1 MRTCIALVIILLFA
15 PLANAAPPPGDPE
28 VSNEICSSWAN
39 GNGICDDYDS
49 SLDSTLSDE
58 WIEGHVAISMEGASA
73 MEMSIEL
80 AIHELPRE
88 ELGLL
93 DLDLQGDSDPSDGI
107 PADFIRNYRDYSR
120 NGSSVED
127 RLIQKIEDIIQRI
140 VDENFPNAT
149 SGPVQTIPGIN
160 FFGRDPSSCTFN
172 PNIDSVDEENGLE
185 NDPFSPPICVQSV
198 LTLDVSPTNI
208 GINPETGDID
218 RVMQGLIAMGGEV
231 TTNFTTI
238 ATSGHYIEYVMVP
251 PSYSRI
257 MHVDEPA
264 SIFSVEQGQ
273 TKILGAR
280 VALDNLNSPH
290 DHSPVIS
297 DLVAVLGSG
306 DITSDWEINAGS
318 SLSLDLSINLENS
331 MDSHVDM
338 EIRIHH
344 LSTETLEE
352 WGLDLETQTISL
364 DSVTSD
370 GIRMF
375 DSEMDVDADQMLSSL
390 PIDSLSETFSQFLGG
405 ELVFQTPSFSTSNNT
420 GGIMF
425 QHRQGETCGEE
436 LSYRYCLGPVGAM
449 SSTYPITVQSTT
461 ISSEIQ
467 ISNIFDQLLQNT
479 DGDLSTMDFSQI
491 YDEDIATIM
500 SFLSLEFEVNSD
512 FLQDLIPIDF
522 PSTDISVTIHLPE
535 WLDSSGKTP
544 DVLVFTSNNRD
555 TKTTSIEIEGS
566 RPFDWRHSICRISDP
581 CEEDSIDLVCA
592 PTQKTC
598 ISFLVEMDVSKV
610 SVHELSGS
618 VSIEFT
624 STVILEIYRLGLD
637 MEIEGVKMS
646 PIPSDAIRRILV
658 MGDRMEGGLLAD
670 SEIESTIDFGAGDP
684 IDFEVSNEGL
694 MKLSDYLTES
704 YEEMMNEFGN
714 INLDSQDLGL
724 DGFSLSADFS
734 SLPFQADFG
743 EVTLGEDP
751 IIGDEEPIRLATR
764 IDDAELTFSLR
775 QDEIIVGV
783 NPRSLAM
790 IPTIAISS
798 ILPSPLLTES
808 GLLLDG
814 SNIKQRVTPLM
825 EDTNFGTI
833 KSSALIEILLPE
845 SIRITSLESEK
856 GLAQISDSG
865 DRQVLTY
872 TMPTC
877 LSAATWYE
885 CSRSNSDIVT
895 YSVEISWPFIIGELA
910 PYIFFIIVSLVVLVS
925 RKRRKNR
932 EKKQAQIISSN
943 EEKNAKME
951 KIMDIEF
958 GRLPENTTLVDE
970 TFYNQNDSE
979 DSKITDY

>member
-15 PLANAAPPPGDPE
+15 PLANAAPPPGDSE

-39 GNGICDDYDS
+39 GNGICDDYSS
-49 SLDSTLSDE
+49 SLDSTLIDE
-58 WIEGHVAISMEGASA
+58 WIEGHVAISMEGASEI
-73 MEMSIEL
+73 EMSIEL
-80 AIHELPRE
+80 AVHELSRE

-107 PADFIRNYRDYSR
+107 PADFIRNYRDYSQ
-120 NGSSVED
+120 NGLSVED
-127 RLIQKIEDIIQRI
+127 RLIQKIEDVIQQI

-149 SGPVQTIPGIN
+149 SGPIQTISGIN
-160 FFGRDPSSCTFN
+160 FFGREPSSCTFN
-172 PNIDSVDEENGLE
+172 PNIDSIDEENGLE
-185 NDPFSPPICVQSV
+185 NDPFNPPICVHSV
-198 LTLDVSPTNI
+198 LTLDVIPTNI
-208 GINPETGDID
+208 GMNSETGDID

-238 ATSGHYIEYVMVP
+238 APSGHYIEYVMVP
-251 PSYSRI
+251 PSYSSI
-257 MHVDEPA
+257 IHVDEPA
-264 SIFSVEQGQ
+264 SVFSAEQGQ
-273 TKILGAR
+273 AQILGAR
-280 VALDNLNSPH
+280 IALDNLNSPH
-290 DHSPVIS
+290 DYSPIIS

-306 DITSDWEINAGS
+306 DITPDWEINAGS
-318 SLSLDLSINLENS
+318 SLSLDLSINLENPL
-331 MDSHVDM
+331 DSHVDM
-338 EIRIHH
+338 EIGIHH
-344 LSTETLEE
+344 LSTETLED

-390 PIDSLSETFSQFLGG
+390 PIDLLSETFSQFLGA
-405 ELVFQTPSFSTSNNT
+405 EIVFQTPSFSTSNNT

-425 QHRQGETCGEE
+425 QHRQVETCGEE
-436 LSYRYCLGPVGAM
+436 LSYRYCLGPVGTM

-479 DGDLSTMDFSQI
+479 DGDLSTIDFSQI
-491 YDEDIATIM
+491 SDEDIATIM
-500 SFLSLEFEVNSD
+500 SFLSLEFEVDSD
-512 FLQDLIPIDF
+512 FFQDLIPIDF

-544 DVLVFTSNNRD
+544 DVLVFTSNHGD
-555 TKTTSIEIEGS
+555 TKTKSIEIEGS

-624 STVILEIYRLGLD
+624 STIILEIYRLGLD

-670 SEIESTIDFGAGDP
+670 SEIESAIDFGVGDP
-684 IDFEVSNEGL
+684 VDFEVSNEGL

-704 YEEMMNEFGN
+704 YEEMMNEFGS
-714 INLDSQDLGL
+714 INLGSQD
-724 DGFSLSADFS
+724 FALSADFS

-743 EVTLGEDP
+743 EVSLGDDP
-751 IIGDEEPIRLATR
+751 FIGDEEPIRLATR

-775 QDEIIVGV
+775 QDEIIVGA

-790 IPTIAISS
+790 MPTMAITS

-814 SNIKQRVTPLM
+814 SNIRQRVTPLM
-825 EDTNFGTI
+825 EHTNFGTI
-833 KSSALIEILLPE
+833 KSSAFIEILLPE

-856 GLAQISDSG
+856 GLAEISDSG
-865 DRQVLTY
+865 DRQLLTY
-872 TMPTC
+872 IMPTC
-877 LSAATWYE
+877 LSAVTWYE
-885 CSRSNSDIVT
+885 CSSSNSDIVT
-895 YSVEISWPFIIGELA
+895 FSVELSWAFIIGELA
-910 PYIFFIIVSLVVLVS
+910 PYIFFIIISLGILVS

-943 EEKNAKME
+943 EEKSAEME
-951 KIMDIEF
+951 KIMEIEF
-958 GRLPENTTLVDE
+958 GRLPEKTTLVDE
-970 TFYNQNDSE
+970 TFFDQTDSE
-979 DSKITDY
+979 DP

>member
-15 PLANAAPPPGDPE
+15 PLANAAPPPGDSE

-39 GNGICDDYDS
+39 GNGICDDYSS
-49 SLDSTLSDE
+49 SLDSTLIDE
-58 WIEGHVAISMEGASA
+58 WIEGHVAISMEGASEI
-73 MEMSIEL
+73 EMSIEL
-80 AIHELPRE
+80 AVHELSRE

-107 PADFIRNYRDYSR
+107 PADFIRNYRDYSQ
-120 NGSSVED
+120 NGLSVED
-127 RLIQKIEDIIQRI
+127 RLIQKIEDVIQQI

-149 SGPVQTIPGIN
+149 SGPIQTISGIN
-160 FFGRDPSSCTFN
+160 FFGREPSSCTFN
-172 PNIDSVDEENGLE
+172 PNIDSIDEENGLE
-185 NDPFSPPICVQSV
+185 NDPFNPPICVHSV
-198 LTLDVSPTNI
+198 LTLDVIPTNI
-208 GINPETGDID
+208 GMNSETGDID

-238 ATSGHYIEYVMVP
+238 APSGHYIEYVMVP
-251 PSYSRI
+251 PSYSSI
-257 MHVDEPA
+257 IHVDEPA
-264 SIFSVEQGQ
+264 SVFSAEQGQ
-273 TKILGAR
+273 AQILGAR
-280 VALDNLNSPH
+280 IALDNLNSPH
-290 DHSPVIS
+290 DYSPIIS

-306 DITSDWEINAGS
+306 DITPDWEINAGS
-318 SLSLDLSINLENS
+318 SLSLDLSINLENPL
-331 MDSHVDM
+331 DSHVDM
-338 EIRIHH
+338 EIGIHH
-344 LSTETLEE
+344 LSTETLED

-390 PIDSLSETFSQFLGG
+390 PIDLLSETFSQFLGA
-405 ELVFQTPSFSTSNNT
+405 EIVFQTPSFSTSNNT

-425 QHRQGETCGEE
+425 QHRQVETCGEE
-436 LSYRYCLGPVGAM
+436 LSYRYCLGPVGTM

-479 DGDLSTMDFSQI
+479 DGDLSTIDFSQI
-491 YDEDIATIM
+491 SDEDIATIM
-500 SFLSLEFEVNSD
+500 SFLSLEFEVDSD
-512 FLQDLIPIDF
+512 FFQDLIPIDF

-544 DVLVFTSNNRD
+544 DVLVFTSNHGD
-555 TKTTSIEIEGS
+555 TKTKSIEIEGS

-624 STVILEIYRLGLD
+624 STIILEIYRLGLD

-670 SEIESTIDFGAGDP
+670 SEIESAIDFGVGDP
-684 IDFEVSNEGL
+684 VDFEVSNEGL

-704 YEEMMNEFGN
+704 YEEMMNEFGS
-714 INLDSQDLGL
+714 INLGSQD
-724 DGFSLSADFS
+724 FALSADFS

-743 EVTLGEDP
+743 EVSLGDDP
-751 IIGDEEPIRLATR
+751 FIGDEEPIRLATR

-775 QDEIIVGV
+775 QDEIIVGA

-790 IPTIAISS
+790 MPTMAITS

-814 SNIKQRVTPLM
+814 SNIRQRVTPLM
-825 EDTNFGTI
+825 EHTNFGTI
-833 KSSALIEILLPE
+833 KSSAFIEILLPE
-845 SIRITSLESEK
+845 PIRITSLESEK
-856 GLAQISDSG
+856 GLAEISDSG
-865 DRQVLTY
+865 DRQLLTY
-872 TMPTC
+872 IMPTC
-877 LSAATWYE
+877 LSAVTWYE
-885 CSRSNSDIVT
+885 CSSSNSDIVT
-895 YSVEISWPFIIGELA
+895 FSVELSWAFIIGELA
-910 PYIFFIIVSLVVLVS
+910 PYIFFIIISLGILVS

-943 EEKNAKME
+943 EEKSAEME
-951 KIMDIEF
+951 KIMEIEF
-958 GRLPENTTLVDE
+958 GRLPEKTTLVDE
-970 TFYNQNDSE
+970 TFFDQTDSE
-979 DSKITDY
+979 DP

>member
-15 PLANAAPPPGDPE
+15 PLANAAPPPGDSE

-39 GNGICDDYDS
+39 GNGICDDYSS
-49 SLDSTLSDE
+49 SLDSTLIDE

-73 MEMSIEL
+73 IEMSIEL
-80 AIHELPRE
+80 AVHELSRE

-107 PADFIRNYRDYSR
+107 PADFIRNYRDYSQ
-120 NGSSVED
+120 NGPSVED
-127 RLIQKIEDIIQRI
+127 RLIQKIEDVIQQI

-149 SGPVQTIPGIN
+149 SGPIQTISGIN
-160 FFGRDPSSCTFN
+160 FFGREPSSCTFN
-172 PNIDSVDEENGLE
+172 PNVDSIDEENGLE
-185 NDPFSPPICVQSV
+185 NDPFNPPICVQSV

-208 GINPETGDID
+208 GMNPETGDID

-238 ATSGHYIEYVMVP
+238 APSGHYIEYVMVP
-251 PSYSRI
+251 PSYSSI
-257 MHVDEPA
+257 IHADEPA
-264 SIFSVEQGQ
+264 SVFSVEQGQ
-273 TKILGAR
+273 TQILGAR
-280 VALDNLNSPH
+280 IALDNLNSPH
-290 DHSPVIS
+290 DYSPIIS
-297 DLVAVLGSG
+297 DLATVLGSG
-306 DITSDWEINAGS
+306 DITPDWKNNAGS

-331 MDSHVDM
+331 IDSHVDM
-338 EIRIHH
+338 EIGIHH
-344 LSTETLEE
+344 LSTETLGD

-390 PIDSLSETFSQFLGG
+390 PIDLLSETFSQFLGA
-405 ELVFQTPSFSTSNNT
+405 EIVFQTPSFSASNNT

-479 DGDLSTMDFSQI
+479 DGDLSTIDFSQI
-491 YDEDIATIM
+491 SDEDIATIM
-500 SFLSLEFEVNSD
+500 SFLSLEFEVDSD
-512 FLQDLIPIDF
+512 FLQDLIPVDF

-544 DVLVFTSNNRD
+544 DVLVFTSNHGD
-555 TKTTSIEIEGS
+555 TKTKSIEIEGS

-646 PIPSDAIRRILV
+646 PVPSDAIRRILV

-670 SEIESTIDFGAGDP
+670 SEIKSTIDFGVGDP
-684 IDFEVSNEGL
+684 IDFEVSNDGL

-704 YEEMMNEFGN
+704 YEEMMNEFRS
-714 INLDSQDLGL
+714 INLGSQDFG
-724 DGFSLSADFS
+724 LSADFS
-734 SLPFQADFG
+734 SLPFQADFR
-743 EVTLGEDP
+743 EVSLGDDP
-751 IIGDEEPIRLATR
+751 FIGDEEPIRLATR
-764 IDDAELTFSLR
+764 IDDAEITFSLR

-790 IPTIAISS
+790 MPTMAITS

-814 SNIKQRVTPLM
+814 SNIRQRVTPLM
-825 EDTNFGTI
+825 EHTNFGTI
-833 KSSALIEILLPE
+833 KSSAFIEILLPE

-856 GLAQISDSG
+856 GLAEISDSG
-865 DRQVLTY
+865 DRQLLTY

-877 LSAATWYE
+877 LSAVTWNE
-885 CSRSNSDIVT
+885 CSSSNSDIVT
-895 YSVEISWPFIIGELA
+895 YSVELSWAFIIGELA
-910 PYIFFIIVSLVVLVS
+910 PYIFFIIVSLGILVS

-943 EEKNAKME
+943 EEKSAEME

-958 GRLPENTTLVDE
+958 GRLPEKTTLVDE
-970 TFYNQNDSE
+970 TFFDQTDSE
-979 DSKITDY
+979 DP

>member
-15 PLANAAPPPGDPE
+15 PLANAAPPPGDSE

-39 GNGICDDYDS
+39 GNGICDDYSS
-49 SLDSTLSDE
+49 SLDSTLIDE
-58 WIEGHVAISMEGASA
+58 WIEGHVAISMEGSSA
-73 MEMSIEL
+73 IEMSIEL
-80 AIHELPRE
+80 AVHELSRE

-107 PADFIRNYRDYSR
+107 PADFIRNYRDYSQ

-127 RLIQKIEDIIQRI
+127 RLIQKIEDVIQQI

-149 SGPVQTIPGIN
+149 SGPIQTISGIN
-160 FFGRDPSSCTFN
+160 FFGREPSSCTFN
-172 PNIDSVDEENGLE
+172 PNIDSIDEENGLE
-185 NDPFSPPICVQSV
+185 NDPFNPPICVHSV
-198 LTLDVSPTNI
+198 LTLDVIPTNI
-208 GINPETGDID
+208 GMNSETGDID

-238 ATSGHYIEYVMVP
+238 APSGHYIEYVMVP
-251 PSYSRI
+251 PSYSSI
-257 MHVDEPA
+257 IHVDEPA
-264 SIFSVEQGQ
+264 SVFSVEQGQ
-273 TKILGAR
+273 TQILGAR
-280 VALDNLNSPH
+280 IALDNLNSPH
-290 DHSPVIS
+290 DYSPIIS

-306 DITSDWEINAGS
+306 DITPDWEINAGS
-318 SLSLDLSINLENS
+318 SLSLDLSINLENPL
-331 MDSHVDM
+331 DSHVDM
-338 EIRIHH
+338 EIGIHH
-344 LSTETLEE
+344 LSTETLED

-390 PIDSLSETFSQFLGG
+390 PIDLLSETFSQFLGA
-405 ELVFQTPSFSTSNNT
+405 EIVFQTPSFSTSNNT

-425 QHRQGETCGEE
+425 QHRQVETCGEE
-436 LSYRYCLGPVGAM
+436 LSYRYCLGPVGTM

-479 DGDLSTMDFSQI
+479 DGDLSTIDFSQI
-491 YDEDIATIM
+491 SDDDIATIM
-500 SFLSLEFEVNSD
+500 SFLSLEFEVDSD
-512 FLQDLIPIDF
+512 FFQDLIPIDF

-544 DVLVFTSNNRD
+544 DVLVFTSNHGD
-555 TKTTSIEIEGS
+555 TKTKSIEIEGS

-624 STVILEIYRLGLD
+624 STIILEIYRLGLD

-670 SEIESTIDFGAGDP
+670 SEIESTIDFGVGDP
-684 IDFEVSNEGL
+684 VDFEVSNEGL

-704 YEEMMNEFGN
+704 YEEMMNEFGS
-714 INLDSQDLGL
+714 INLGSQD
-724 DGFSLSADFS
+724 FVLSADFS

-743 EVTLGEDP
+743 EVSLGDDP
-751 IIGDEEPIRLATR
+751 FIGDEEPIRLATR

-775 QDEIIVGV
+775 QDEIIVGA

-790 IPTIAISS
+790 MPTMAITS

-814 SNIKQRVTPLM
+814 SNIRQRVTPLM
-825 EDTNFGTI
+825 EHTNFGTI
-833 KSSALIEILLPE
+833 KSSAFIEILLPE

-856 GLAQISDSG
+856 GLAEISDSG
-865 DRQVLTY
+865 DRQLLTY
-872 TMPTC
+872 IMPTC
-877 LSAATWYE
+877 LSAVTWYD
-885 CSRSNSDIVT
+885 CSSSNSDIVT
-895 YSVEISWPFIIGELA
+895 FSVELSWAFIIGELA
-910 PYIFFIIVSLVVLVS
+910 PYIFFIIISLGILVS

-943 EEKNAKME
+943 EEKSAEME
-951 KIMDIEF
+951 KIMEIEF
-958 GRLPENTTLVDE
+958 GRLPEKTTLVDE
-970 TFYNQNDSE
+970 TFFDQTDSE
-979 DSKITDY
+979 DP

>member
-15 PLANAAPPPGDPE
+15 PLANAAPPPGDSE

-39 GNGICDDYDS
+39 GNGICDDYSS
-49 SLDSTLSDE
+49 SLDSTLIDE

-73 MEMSIEL
+73 IEMSIEL
-80 AIHELPRE
+80 AVHELSRE

-107 PADFIRNYRDYSR
+107 PADFIRNYRDYSQ
-120 NGSSVED
+120 NGPSVED
-127 RLIQKIEDIIQRI
+127 RLIQKIEDVIQQI

-149 SGPVQTIPGIN
+149 SGPIQTISEIN
-160 FFGRDPSSCTFN
+160 FFGREPSSCTFN
-172 PNIDSVDEENGLE
+172 PNIDSIDEENGLE
-185 NDPFSPPICVQSV
+185 NDPFNPPICVHSA
-198 LTLDVSPTNI
+198 LTLDVIPTNI
-208 GINPETGDID
+208 GMNSETGDID

-238 ATSGHYIEYVMVP
+238 APSGHYIEYVMVP
-251 PSYSRI
+251 PSYSSI
-257 MHVDEPA
+257 IHVDEPA
-264 SIFSVEQGQ
+264 SVFSVEQGQ
-273 TKILGAR
+273 TQILGAR
-280 VALDNLNSPH
+280 IALDNLNSPH
-290 DHSPVIS
+290 DYSPIIS

-306 DITSDWEINAGS
+306 DITPDWEINAGS
-318 SLSLDLSINLENS
+318 SLSLDLSINLENPL
-331 MDSHVDM
+331 DSHVDM
-338 EIRIHH
+338 EIGIHH
-344 LSTETLEE
+344 LSTETLED

-390 PIDSLSETFSQFLGG
+390 PIDLLSETFSQFLGA
-405 ELVFQTPSFSTSNNT
+405 EIVFQTPSFSTSNNT

-425 QHRQGETCGEE
+425 QHRQVETCGEE
-436 LSYRYCLGPVGAM
+436 LSYRYCLGPVGTM

-479 DGDLSTMDFSQI
+479 DGDLSTIDFSQI
-491 YDEDIATIM
+491 SDDDIATIM
-500 SFLSLEFEVNSD
+500 SFLSLEFEVDSD
-512 FLQDLIPIDF
+512 FFQDLIPIDF

-544 DVLVFTSNNRD
+544 DVLVFTSNHGD
-555 TKTTSIEIEGS
+555 TKTKSIEIEGS

-624 STVILEIYRLGLD
+624 STIILEIYRLGLD

-670 SEIESTIDFGAGDP
+670 SEIESTIDFGVGDP
-684 IDFEVSNEGL
+684 VDFEVSNEGL

-704 YEEMMNEFGN
+704 YEEMMNEFGS
-714 INLDSQDLGL
+714 INLGSQD
-724 DGFSLSADFS
+724 FALSADFS

-743 EVTLGEDP
+743 EVSLGDDP
-751 IIGDEEPIRLATR
+751 FIGDEEPIRLATR

-775 QDEIIVGV
+775 QDEIIVGA

-790 IPTIAISS
+790 MPTMAITS

-814 SNIKQRVTPLM
+814 SNIRQRVTPLM
-825 EDTNFGTI
+825 EHTNFGTI
-833 KSSALIEILLPE
+833 KSSAFIEILLPE

-856 GLAQISDSG
+856 GLAEISDSG
-865 DRQVLTY
+865 DRQLLTY
-872 TMPTC
+872 IMPTC
-877 LSAATWYE
+877 LSAVTWYE
-885 CSRSNSDIVT
+885 CSSSNSDIVT
-895 YSVEISWPFIIGELA
+895 FSVELSWTFIIGELA
-910 PYIFFIIVSLVVLVS
+910 PYIFFIIISLGILVS

-943 EEKNAKME
+943 EEKSAEME
-951 KIMDIEF
+951 KIMEIEF
-958 GRLPENTTLVDE
+958 GRLPEKTTLVDE
-970 TFYNQNDSE
+970 TFFDQTDSE
-979 DSKITDY
+979 DP

>member
-15 PLANAAPPPGDPE
+15 PLANAAPPPGDSE

-39 GNGICDDYDS
+39 GNGICDDYSS
-49 SLDSTLSDE
+49 SLDSTLIDE

-73 MEMSIEL
+73 IEMSIEL
-80 AIHELPRE
+80 AVHELSRE

-107 PADFIRNYRDYSR
+107 PADFIRNYRDYSQ
-120 NGSSVED
+120 NGLSVED
-127 RLIQKIEDIIQRI
+127 RLIQKIEDVIQQI

-149 SGPVQTIPGIN
+149 SGPIQTISEIN
-160 FFGRDPSSCTFN
+160 FFGREPSSCTFN
-172 PNIDSVDEENGLE
+172 PNIDSIDEENGLE
-185 NDPFSPPICVQSV
+185 NDPFNPPICVHSA
-198 LTLDVSPTNI
+198 LTLDVIPTNI
-208 GINPETGDID
+208 GMNSETGDID

-238 ATSGHYIEYVMVP
+238 APSGHYIEYVMVP
-251 PSYSRI
+251 PSYSSI
-257 MHVDEPA
+257 IHVDEPA
-264 SIFSVEQGQ
+264 SVFSAEQGQ
-273 TKILGAR
+273 AQILGAR
-280 VALDNLNSPH
+280 IALDNLNSPH
-290 DHSPVIS
+290 DYSPIIS

-306 DITSDWEINAGS
+306 DITPDWEINAGS
-318 SLSLDLSINLENS
+318 SLSLDLSINLENPL
-331 MDSHVDM
+331 DSHVDM
-338 EIRIHH
+338 EIGIHH
-344 LSTETLEE
+344 LSTETLED

-390 PIDSLSETFSQFLGG
+390 PIDLLSETFSQFLGA
-405 ELVFQTPSFSTSNNT
+405 EIVFQTPSFSTSNNT

-425 QHRQGETCGEE
+425 QHRQVETCGEE
-436 LSYRYCLGPVGAM
+436 LSYRYCLGPVGTM

-479 DGDLSTMDFSQI
+479 DGDLSTIDFSQI
-491 YDEDIATIM
+491 SDDDIATIM
-500 SFLSLEFEVNSD
+500 SFLSLEFEVDSD
-512 FLQDLIPIDF
+512 FFQDLIPIDF

-544 DVLVFTSNNRD
+544 DVLVFTSNHGD
-555 TKTTSIEIEGS
+555 TKTKSIEIEGS

-624 STVILEIYRLGLD
+624 STIILEIYRLGLD

-670 SEIESTIDFGAGDP
+670 SEIESTIDFGVGDP
-684 IDFEVSNEGL
+684 VDFEVSNEGL

-704 YEEMMNEFGN
+704 YEEMMNEFGS
-714 INLDSQDLGL
+714 INLGSQD
-724 DGFSLSADFS
+724 FALSADFS

-743 EVTLGEDP
+743 EVSLGDDP
-751 IIGDEEPIRLATR
+751 FIGDEEPIRLATR

-775 QDEIIVGV
+775 QDEIIVGA

-790 IPTIAISS
+790 MPTMAITS

-814 SNIKQRVTPLM
+814 SNIRQRVTPLM
-825 EDTNFGTI
+825 EHTNFGTI
-833 KSSALIEILLPE
+833 KSSAFIEILLPE

-856 GLAQISDSG
+856 GLAEISDSG
-865 DRQVLTY
+865 DRQLLTY
-872 TMPTC
+872 IMPTC
-877 LSAATWYE
+877 LSAVTWYE
-885 CSRSNSDIVT
+885 CSSSNSDIVT
-895 YSVEISWPFIIGELA
+895 FSVELSWAFIIGELA
-910 PYIFFIIVSLVVLVS
+910 PYIFFIIISLGILVS
-925 RKRRKNR
+925 RKRRKNI

-943 EEKNAKME
+943 EEKSAEME
-951 KIMDIEF
+951 KIMEIEF
-958 GRLPENTTLVDE
+958 GRLPEKTTLVDE
-970 TFYNQNDSE
+970 TFFDQTDSE
-979 DSKITDY
+979 DP

>member
-15 PLANAAPPPGDPE
+15 PLANAAPPPGDSE

-39 GNGICDDYDS
+39 GNGICDDYSS
-49 SLDSTLSDE
+49 SLDSTLIDE

-73 MEMSIEL
+73 IEMSIEL
-80 AIHELPRE
+80 AVHELSRE

-107 PADFIRNYRDYSR
+107 PADFIRNYRDYSQ
-120 NGSSVED
+120 NGPSVED
-127 RLIQKIEDIIQRI
+127 RLIQKIEDVIQQI

-149 SGPVQTIPGIN
+149 SGPIQTISGIN
-160 FFGRDPSSCTFN
+160 FFGREPSSCTFN
-172 PNIDSVDEENGLE
+172 PNIDSIDEENGLE
-185 NDPFSPPICVQSV
+185 NDPFNPPICVHSV
-198 LTLDVSPTNI
+198 LTLDVIPTNI
-208 GINPETGDID
+208 GMNSETGDID

-238 ATSGHYIEYVMVP
+238 APSGHYIEYVMVP
-251 PSYSRI
+251 PSYSSI
-257 MHVDEPA
+257 IHVDEPA
-264 SIFSVEQGQ
+264 SVFSVEQGQ
-273 TKILGAR
+273 TQILGAR
-280 VALDNLNSPH
+280 IALDNLNSPH
-290 DHSPVIS
+290 DYSPIIS

-306 DITSDWEINAGS
+306 DITPDWEINAGS
-318 SLSLDLSINLENS
+318 SLSLDLSINLENPL
-331 MDSHVDM
+331 DSHVDM
-338 EIRIHH
+338 EIGIHH
-344 LSTETLEE
+344 LSTETLED

-390 PIDSLSETFSQFLGG
+390 PIDLLSETFSQFLGA
-405 ELVFQTPSFSTSNNT
+405 EIVFQTPSFSTSNNT

-425 QHRQGETCGEE
+425 QHRQVETCGEE
-436 LSYRYCLGPVGAM
+436 LSYRYCLGPVGTM

-479 DGDLSTMDFSQI
+479 DGDLSTIDFSQI
-491 YDEDIATIM
+491 SDEDIATIM
-500 SFLSLEFEVNSD
+500 SFLSLEFEVDSD
-512 FLQDLIPIDF
+512 FFQDLIPIDF

-544 DVLVFTSNNRD
+544 DVLVFTSNHGD
-555 TKTTSIEIEGS
+555 TKTKSIEIEGS

-624 STVILEIYRLGLD
+624 STIILEIYRLGLD

-670 SEIESTIDFGAGDP
+670 SEIESTIDFGVGDP
-684 IDFEVSNEGL
+684 VDFEVSNEGL

-704 YEEMMNEFGN
+704 YEEMMNEFGS
-714 INLDSQDLGL
+714 INLGSQD
-724 DGFSLSADFS
+724 FALSADFS

-743 EVTLGEDP
+743 EVSLGDDP
-751 IIGDEEPIRLATR
+751 FIGDEEPIRLATR

-775 QDEIIVGV
+775 QDEIIVGA

-790 IPTIAISS
+790 MPTMAITS

-814 SNIKQRVTPLM
+814 SNIRQRVTPLM
-825 EDTNFGTI
+825 EHTNFGTI
-833 KSSALIEILLPE
+833 KSSAFIEILLPE

-856 GLAQISDSG
+856 GLAEISDSG
-865 DRQVLTY
+865 DRQLLTY
-872 TMPTC
+872 IMPTC
-877 LSAATWYE
+877 LSAVTWYE
-885 CSRSNSDIVT
+885 CSSSNSDIVT
-895 YSVEISWPFIIGELA
+895 FSVELSWTFIIGELA
-910 PYIFFIIVSLVVLVS
+910 PYIFFIIISLGILVS
-925 RKRRKNR
+925 RKRRKNI

-943 EEKNAKME
+943 EEKSAEME
-951 KIMDIEF
+951 KIMEIEF
-958 GRLPENTTLVDE
+958 GRLPEKTTLVDE
-970 TFYNQNDSE
+970 TFFDQTDSE
-979 DSKITDY
+979 DP

>member
-1 MRTCIALVIILLFA
+1 MRTCIALVIILIFA
-15 PLANAAPPPGDPE
+15 PLANAAPPPGDSE

-39 GNGICDDYDS
+39 GNGICDDYSS
-49 SLDSTLSDE
+49 SLDSTLIDE

-73 MEMSIEL
+73 IEMSIEL
-80 AIHELPRE
+80 AVHELSRE

-107 PADFIRNYRDYSR
+107 PADFIRNYRDYSQ
-120 NGSSVED
+120 NGLSVED
-127 RLIQKIEDIIQRI
+127 RLIQKIEDVIQQI

-149 SGPVQTIPGIN
+149 SGPIQTISGIN
-160 FFGRDPSSCTFN
+160 FFGREPSSCTFN
-172 PNIDSVDEENGLE
+172 PNIDSIDEENGLE
-185 NDPFSPPICVQSV
+185 NDPFNPPICVHSV
-198 LTLDVSPTNI
+198 LTLDVIPTNI
-208 GINPETGDID
+208 GMNSETGDID

-238 ATSGHYIEYVMVP
+238 APSGHYIEYVMVP
-251 PSYSRI
+251 PSYSSI
-257 MHVDEPA
+257 IHVDEPA
-264 SIFSVEQGQ
+264 SVFSVEQGQ
-273 TKILGAR
+273 TQILGAR
-280 VALDNLNSPH
+280 IALDNLNSPH
-290 DHSPVIS
+290 DYSPIIS

-306 DITSDWEINAGS
+306 DITPDWEINAGS
-318 SLSLDLSINLENS
+318 SLSLDLSINLENPL
-331 MDSHVDM
+331 DSHVDM
-338 EIRIHH
+338 EIGIHH
-344 LSTETLEE
+344 LSTETLED

-390 PIDSLSETFSQFLGG
+390 PIDLLSETFSQFLGA
-405 ELVFQTPSFSTSNNT
+405 EIVFQTPSFSTSNNT

-425 QHRQGETCGEE
+425 QHRQVETCGEE
-436 LSYRYCLGPVGAM
+436 LSYRYCLGPVGTM

-479 DGDLSTMDFSQI
+479 DGDLSTIDFSQI
-491 YDEDIATIM
+491 SDDDIATIM
-500 SFLSLEFEVNSD
+500 SFLSLEFEVDSD
-512 FLQDLIPIDF
+512 FFQDLIPIDF

-544 DVLVFTSNNRD
+544 DVLVFTSNHGD
-555 TKTTSIEIEGS
+555 TKTKSIEIEGS

-624 STVILEIYRLGLD
+624 STIILEIYRLGLD

-670 SEIESTIDFGAGDP
+670 SEIESTIDFGVGDP
-684 IDFEVSNEGL
+684 VDFEVSNEGL

-704 YEEMMNEFGN
+704 YEEMMNEFGS
-714 INLDSQDLGL
+714 INLGSQD
-724 DGFSLSADFS
+724 FALSADFS

-743 EVTLGEDP
+743 EVSLGDDP
-751 IIGDEEPIRLATR
+751 FIGDEEPIRLATR

-775 QDEIIVGV
+775 QDEIIVGA

-790 IPTIAISS
+790 MPTMAITS

-814 SNIKQRVTPLM
+814 SNIRQRVTPLM
-825 EDTNFGTI
+825 EHTNFGTI
-833 KSSALIEILLPE
+833 KSSAFIEILLPE

-856 GLAQISDSG
+856 GLAEISDSG
-865 DRQVLTY
+865 DRQLLTY
-872 TMPTC
+872 IMPTC
-877 LSAATWYE
+877 LSAVTWYD
-885 CSRSNSDIVT
+885 CSSSNSDIVT
-895 YSVEISWPFIIGELA
+895 FSVELSWAFIIGELA
-910 PYIFFIIVSLVVLVS
+910 PYIFFIIISLGILVS

-943 EEKNAKME
+943 EEKSAEME
-951 KIMDIEF
+951 KIMEIEF
-958 GRLPENTTLVDE
+958 GRLPEKTTLVDE
-970 TFYNQNDSE
+970 TFFDQTDSE
-979 DSKITDY
+979 DP

>member
-15 PLANAAPPPGDPE
+15 PLANAAPPPGDSE

-39 GNGICDDYDS
+39 GNGICDDYSS
-49 SLDSTLSDE
+49 SLDSTLIDE

-73 MEMSIEL
+73 IEMSIEL
-80 AIHELPRE
+80 AVHELSRE

-107 PADFIRNYRDYSR
+107 PADFIRNYRDYSQ
-120 NGSSVED
+120 NGPSVED
-127 RLIQKIEDIIQRI
+127 RLIQKIEDVIQQI

-149 SGPVQTIPGIN
+149 SGPIQTISEIN
-160 FFGRDPSSCTFN
+160 FFGREPSSCTFN
-172 PNIDSVDEENGLE
+172 PNIDSIDEENGLE
-185 NDPFSPPICVQSV
+185 NDPFNPPICVHSV
-198 LTLDVSPTNI
+198 LTLDVIPTNI
-208 GINPETGDID
+208 GMNSETGDID

-238 ATSGHYIEYVMVP
+238 APSGHYIEYVMVP
-251 PSYSRI
+251 PSYSSI
-257 MHVDEPA
+257 IHVDEPA
-264 SIFSVEQGQ
+264 SVFSAEQGQ
-273 TKILGAR
+273 AQILGAR
-280 VALDNLNSPH
+280 IALDNLNSPH
-290 DHSPVIS
+290 DYSPIIS

-306 DITSDWEINAGS
+306 DITPDWEINAGS
-318 SLSLDLSINLENS
+318 SLSLDLSINLENPL
-331 MDSHVDM
+331 DSHVDM
-338 EIRIHH
+338 EIGIHH
-344 LSTETLEE
+344 LSTETLED

-390 PIDSLSETFSQFLGG
+390 PIDLLSETFSQFLGA
-405 ELVFQTPSFSTSNNT
+405 EIVFQTPSFSTSNNT

-425 QHRQGETCGEE
+425 QHRQVETCGEE
-436 LSYRYCLGPVGAM
+436 LSYRYCLGPVGTM

-479 DGDLSTMDFSQI
+479 DRDLSTIDFSQI
-491 YDEDIATIM
+491 SDDDIATIM
-500 SFLSLEFEVNSD
+500 SFLSLEFEVDSD
-512 FLQDLIPIDF
+512 FFQDLIPIDF

-544 DVLVFTSNNRD
+544 DVLVFTSNHGD
-555 TKTTSIEIEGS
+555 TKTKSIEIEGS

-624 STVILEIYRLGLD
+624 STIILEIYRLGLD

-670 SEIESTIDFGAGDP
+670 SEIESTIDFGVGDP
-684 IDFEVSNEGL
+684 VDFEVSNEGL

-704 YEEMMNEFGN
+704 YEEMMNEFGS
-714 INLDSQDLGL
+714 INLGSQD
-724 DGFSLSADFS
+724 FALSADFS

-743 EVTLGEDP
+743 EVSLGDDP
-751 IIGDEEPIRLATR
+751 FIGDEEPIRLATR

-775 QDEIIVGV
+775 QDEIIVGA

-790 IPTIAISS
+790 MPTMAITS

-814 SNIKQRVTPLM
+814 SNIRQRVTPLM
-825 EDTNFGTI
+825 EHTNFGTI
-833 KSSALIEILLPE
+833 KSSAFIEILLPE

-856 GLAQISDSG
+856 GLAEISDSG
-865 DRQVLTY
+865 DRQLLTY
-872 TMPTC
+872 IMPTC
-877 LSAATWYE
+877 LSAVTWYD
-885 CSRSNSDIVT
+885 CSSSNSDIVT
-895 YSVEISWPFIIGELA
+895 FSVELSWAFIIGELA
-910 PYIFFIIVSLVVLVS
+910 PYIFFIIISLGILVS

-943 EEKNAKME
+943 EEKSAEME
-951 KIMDIEF
+951 KIMEIEF
-958 GRLPENTTLVDE
+958 GRLPEKTTLVDE
-970 TFYNQNDSE
+970 TFFDQTDSE
-979 DSKITDY
+979 DP

>member
-15 PLANAAPPPGDPE
+15 PLANAAPPPGDSE

-39 GNGICDDYDS
+39 GNGICDDYSS
-49 SLDSTLSDE
+49 SLDSTLIDE

-73 MEMSIEL
+73 IEMSIEL
-80 AIHELPRE
+80 AVHELSRE

-107 PADFIRNYRDYSR
+107 PADFIRNYRDYSQ
-120 NGSSVED
+120 NGLSVED
-127 RLIQKIEDIIQRI
+127 RLIQKIEDVIQQI

-149 SGPVQTIPGIN
+149 SGPIQTISEIN
-160 FFGRDPSSCTFN
+160 FFGREPSSCTFN
-172 PNIDSVDEENGLE
+172 PNIDSIDEENGLE
-185 NDPFSPPICVQSV
+185 NDPFNPPICVHSA
-198 LTLDVSPTNI
+198 LTLDVIPTNI
-208 GINPETGDID
+208 GMNSETGDID

-238 ATSGHYIEYVMVP
+238 APSGHYIEYVMVP
-251 PSYSRI
+251 PSYSSI
-257 MHVDEPA
+257 IHVDEPA
-264 SIFSVEQGQ
+264 SVFSVEQGQ
-273 TKILGAR
+273 TQILGAR
-280 VALDNLNSPH
+280 IALDNLNSPH
-290 DHSPVIS
+290 DYSPIIS

-306 DITSDWEINAGS
+306 DITPDWEINAGS
-318 SLSLDLSINLENS
+318 SLSLDLSINLENPL
-331 MDSHVDM
+331 DSHVDM
-338 EIRIHH
+338 EIGIHH
-344 LSTETLEE
+344 LSTETLED

-390 PIDSLSETFSQFLGG
+390 PIDLLSETFSQFLGA
-405 ELVFQTPSFSTSNNT
+405 EIVFQTPSFSTSNNT

-425 QHRQGETCGEE
+425 QHRQVETCGEE
-436 LSYRYCLGPVGAM
+436 LSYRYCLGPVGTM

-479 DGDLSTMDFSQI
+479 DGDLSTIDFSQI
-491 YDEDIATIM
+491 SDDDIATIM
-500 SFLSLEFEVNSD
+500 SFLSLEFEVDSD
-512 FLQDLIPIDF
+512 FFQDLIPIDF

-544 DVLVFTSNNRD
+544 DVLVFTSNHGD
-555 TKTTSIEIEGS
+555 TKTKSIEIEGS

-624 STVILEIYRLGLD
+624 STIILEIYRLGLD

-670 SEIESTIDFGAGDP
+670 SEIESTIDFGVGDP
-684 IDFEVSNEGL
+684 VDFEVSNEGL

-704 YEEMMNEFGN
+704 YEEMMNEFGS
-714 INLDSQDLGL
+714 INLGSQD
-724 DGFSLSADFS
+724 FALSADFS

-743 EVTLGEDP
+743 EVSLGDDP
-751 IIGDEEPIRLATR
+751 FIGDEEPIRLATR

-775 QDEIIVGV
+775 QDEIIVGA

-790 IPTIAISS
+790 MPTMAITS

-814 SNIKQRVTPLM
+814 SNIRQRVTPLM
-825 EDTNFGTI
+825 EHTNFGTI
-833 KSSALIEILLPE
+833 KSSAFIEILLPE

-856 GLAQISDSG
+856 GLAEISDSG
-865 DRQVLTY
+865 DRQLLTY
-872 TMPTC
+872 IMPTC
-877 LSAATWYE
+877 LSAVTWYD
-885 CSRSNSDIVT
+885 CSSSNSDIVT
-895 YSVEISWPFIIGELA
+895 FSVELSWAFIIGELA
-910 PYIFFIIVSLVVLVS
+910 PYIFFIIISLGILVS
-925 RKRRKNR
+925 RKRRKNI

-943 EEKNAKME
+943 EEKSAEME
-951 KIMDIEF
+951 KIMEIEF
-958 GRLPENTTLVDE
+958 GRLPEKTTLVDE
-970 TFYNQNDSE
+970 TFFDQTDSE
-979 DSKITDY
+979 DP

>member
-1 MRTCIALVIILLFA
+1 MRTCIALVIILLVA
-15 PLANAAPPPGDPE
+15 PMANAAPPPGDSE

-39 GNGICDDYDS
+39 GNGICDDYSS

-58 WIEGHVAISMEGASA
+58 WIEGHVAISMEGASE

-80 AIHELPRE
+80 AIHELSRE

-107 PADFIRNYRDYSR
+107 PADFIRNYRDYSQ
-120 NGSSVED
+120 NGSSVEN
-127 RLIQKIEDIIQRI
+127 RLIQKIEDVIQRI

-149 SGPVQTIPGIN
+149 SGPIQTIPGIN

-172 PNIDSVDEENGLE
+172 PNIDSIDEENGLQ
-185 NDPFSPPICVQSV
+185 NDPFNPPICVQSV
-198 LTLDVSPTNI
+198 LTLDVSPTNM
-208 GINPETGDID
+208 GMNPETGDID

-251 PSYSRI
+251 PSYSSI
-257 MHVDEPA
+257 IHVDEPA
-264 SIFSVEQGQ
+264 SIFSVEQDQ
-273 TKILGAR
+273 TQVLGAR
-280 VALDNLNSPH
+280 IALDNLNSPH
-290 DHSPVIS
+290 DYSPIIS

-306 DITSDWEINAGS
+306 DITPDWEINAGS
-318 SLSLDLSINLENS
+318 SLSLDLSINLEDS

-338 EIRIHH
+338 EIGIHH
-344 LSTETLEE
+344 LSTETLED
-352 WGLDLETQTISL
+352 WGLDLETQNISL

-390 PIDSLSETFSQFLGG
+390 PIDLLSETFSQFLGG
-405 ELVFQTPSFSTSNNT
+405 ELVFQPPSFSTSNNT

-479 DGDLSTMDFSQI
+479 DGDLSKIDFSQI
-491 YDEDIATIM
+491 SDEDIATIM
-500 SFLSLEFEVNSD
+500 SFLSLEFEVDSE

-544 DVLVFTSNNRD
+544 DVLVFTSNHRD

-592 PTQKTC
+592 PAQKTC

-610 SVHELSGS
+610 SVHELSGL

-670 SEIESTIDFGAGDP
+670 TEIESTIDFGVGDP
-684 IDFEVSNEGL
+684 VDFEVSNEGL

-704 YEEMMNEFGN
+704 YEEMMNEFGD
-714 INLDSQDLGL
+714 INLGSQDFG
-724 DGFSLSADFS
+724 LSADFS

-743 EVTLGEDP
+743 EVSLGDDP
-751 IIGDEEPIRLATR
+751 FIGDEEPIRLATR

-790 IPTIAISS
+790 IPTMAITS

-814 SNIKQRVTPLM
+814 SNIKHRVTPLM
-825 EDTNFGTI
+825 EHTNFGTI
-833 KSSALIEILLPE
+833 KSSAFIEILLPE

-856 GLAQISDSG
+856 GLAEISDSG
-865 DRQVLTY
+865 DRQLLTY

-877 LSAATWYE
+877 LSAVTWYE
-885 CSRSNSDIVT
+885 CSSSNSDIVT
-895 YSVEISWPFIIGELA
+895 YSVELSWAFIIGELA
-910 PYIFFIIVSLVVLVS
+910 PYIFFIIVSLGILVS

-943 EEKNAKME
+943 EEINAEME

-958 GRLPENTTLVDE
+958 GMLPENTTLVDE
-970 TFYNQNDSE
+970 TFFDQTDSE
-979 DSKITDY
+979 ES

>member
-1 MRTCIALVIILLFA
+1 VRTCIALVIILLFA
-15 PLANAAPPPGDPE
+15 PLANAAPPPGDSE

-39 GNGICDDYDS
+39 GNGICDDYSS
-49 SLDSTLSDE
+49 SLDSTLIDE

-73 MEMSIEL
+73 IEMSIEL
-80 AIHELPRE
+80 AVHELSRE

-107 PADFIRNYRDYSR
+107 PADFIRNYRDYSQ
-120 NGSSVED
+120 NGLSVED
-127 RLIQKIEDIIQRI
+127 RLIQKIEDVIQQI

-149 SGPVQTIPGIN
+149 SGPIQTISEIN
-160 FFGRDPSSCTFN
+160 FFGREPSSCTFN
-172 PNIDSVDEENGLE
+172 PNIDSIDEENGLE
-185 NDPFSPPICVQSV
+185 NDPFNPPICVHSA
-198 LTLDVSPTNI
+198 LTLDVIPTNI
-208 GINPETGDID
+208 GMNSETGDID

-238 ATSGHYIEYVMVP
+238 APSGHYIEYVMVP
-251 PSYSRI
+251 PSYSSI
-257 MHVDEPA
+257 IHVDEPA
-264 SIFSVEQGQ
+264 SVFSVEQGQ
-273 TKILGAR
+273 TQILGAR
-280 VALDNLNSPH
+280 IALDNLNSPH
-290 DHSPVIS
+290 DYSPIIS

-306 DITSDWEINAGS
+306 DITPDWEINAGS
-318 SLSLDLSINLENS
+318 SLSLDLSINLENPL
-331 MDSHVDM
+331 DSHVDM
-338 EIRIHH
+338 EIGIHH
-344 LSTETLEE
+344 LSTETLED

-390 PIDSLSETFSQFLGG
+390 PIDLLSETFSQFLGA
-405 ELVFQTPSFSTSNNT
+405 EIVFQTPSFSTSNNT

-425 QHRQGETCGEE
+425 QHRQVETCGEE
-436 LSYRYCLGPVGAM
+436 LSYRYCLGPVGTM

-479 DGDLSTMDFSQI
+479 DGDLSTIDFSQI
-491 YDEDIATIM
+491 SDEDIATIM
-500 SFLSLEFEVNSD
+500 SFLSLEFEVDSD
-512 FLQDLIPIDF
+512 FFQDLIPIDF

-544 DVLVFTSNNRD
+544 DVLVFTSNHGD
-555 TKTTSIEIEGS
+555 TKTKSIEIEGS

-624 STVILEIYRLGLD
+624 STIILEIYRLGLD

-670 SEIESTIDFGAGDP
+670 SEIESTIDFGVGDP
-684 IDFEVSNEGL
+684 VDFEVSNEGL

-704 YEEMMNEFGN
+704 YEEMMNEFGS
-714 INLDSQDLGL
+714 INLGSQD
-724 DGFSLSADFS
+724 FALSADFS

-743 EVTLGEDP
+743 EVSLGDDP
-751 IIGDEEPIRLATR
+751 FIGDEEPIRLATR

-775 QDEIIVGV
+775 QDEIIVGA

-790 IPTIAISS
+790 MPTMAITS

-814 SNIKQRVTPLM
+814 SNIRQRVTPLM
-825 EDTNFGTI
+825 EHTNFGTI
-833 KSSALIEILLPE
+833 KSSAFIEILLPE

-856 GLAQISDSG
+856 GLAEISDSG
-865 DRQVLTY
+865 DRQLLTY
-872 TMPTC
+872 IMPTC
-877 LSAATWYE
+877 LSAVTWYE
-885 CSRSNSDIVT
+885 CSSSNSDIVT
-895 YSVEISWPFIIGELA
+895 FSVELSWTFIIGELA
-910 PYIFFIIVSLVVLVS
+910 PYIFFIIISLGILVS
-925 RKRRKNR
+925 RKRRKNI

-943 EEKNAKME
+943 EEKSAEME
-951 KIMDIEF
+951 KIMEIEF
-958 GRLPENTTLVDE
+958 GRLPEKTTLVDE
-970 TFYNQNDSE
+970 TFFDQTDSE
-979 DSKITDY
+979 DP

>member
-15 PLANAAPPPGDPE
+15 PLANAAPPPGDSE

-39 GNGICDDYDS
+39 GNGICDDYSS
-49 SLDSTLSDE
+49 SLDSTLIDE

-73 MEMSIEL
+73 IEMSIEL
-80 AIHELPRE
+80 AVHELSRE

-107 PADFIRNYRDYSR
+107 PADFIRNYRDYSQ
-120 NGSSVED
+120 NGLSVED
-127 RLIQKIEDIIQRI
+127 RLIQKIEDVIQQI

-149 SGPVQTIPGIN
+149 SGPIQTISEIN
-160 FFGRDPSSCTFN
+160 FFGREPSSCTFN
-172 PNIDSVDEENGLE
+172 PNIDSIDEENGLE
-185 NDPFSPPICVQSV
+185 NDPFNPPICVHSA
-198 LTLDVSPTNI
+198 LTLDVIPTNI
-208 GINPETGDID
+208 GMNSETGDID

-238 ATSGHYIEYVMVP
+238 APSGHYIEYVMVP
-251 PSYSRI
+251 PSYSSI
-257 MHVDEPA
+257 IHVDEPA
-264 SIFSVEQGQ
+264 SVFSVEQGQ
-273 TKILGAR
+273 TQILGAR
-280 VALDNLNSPH
+280 IALDNLNSPH
-290 DHSPVIS
+290 DYSPIIS

-306 DITSDWEINAGS
+306 DITPDWEINAGS
-318 SLSLDLSINLENS
+318 SLSLDLSINLENPL
-331 MDSHVDM
+331 DSHVDM
-338 EIRIHH
+338 EIGIHH
-344 LSTETLEE
+344 LSTETLED

-390 PIDSLSETFSQFLGG
+390 PIDLLSETFSQFLGA
-405 ELVFQTPSFSTSNNT
+405 EIVFQTPSFSTSNNT

-425 QHRQGETCGEE
+425 QHRQVETCGEE
-436 LSYRYCLGPVGAM
+436 LSYRYCLGPVGTM

-479 DGDLSTMDFSQI
+479 DGDLSTIDFSQI
-491 YDEDIATIM
+491 SDDDIATIM
-500 SFLSLEFEVNSD
+500 SFLSLEFEVDSD
-512 FLQDLIPIDF
+512 FFQDLIPIDF

-544 DVLVFTSNNRD
+544 DVLVFTSNHGD
-555 TKTTSIEIEGS
+555 TKTKSIEIEGS

-624 STVILEIYRLGLD
+624 STIILEIYRLGLD

-670 SEIESTIDFGAGDP
+670 SEIESTIDFGVGDP
-684 IDFEVSNEGL
+684 VDFEVSNEGL

-704 YEEMMNEFGN
+704 YEEMMNEFGS
-714 INLDSQDLGL
+714 INLGSQD
-724 DGFSLSADFS
+724 FALSADFS

-743 EVTLGEDP
+743 EVSLGDDP
-751 IIGDEEPIRLATR
+751 FIGDEEPIRLATR

-775 QDEIIVGV
+775 QDEIIVGA

-790 IPTIAISS
+790 MPTMAITS

-814 SNIKQRVTPLM
+814 SNIRQRVTPLM
-825 EDTNFGTI
+825 EHTNFGTI
-833 KSSALIEILLPE
+833 KSSAFIEILLPE

-856 GLAQISDSG
+856 GLAEISDSG
-865 DRQVLTY
+865 DRQLLTY
-872 TMPTC
+872 IMPTC
-877 LSAATWYE
+877 LSAVTWYE
-885 CSRSNSDIVT
+885 CSSSNSDIVT
-895 YSVEISWPFIIGELA
+895 FSVELSWAFIIGELA
-910 PYIFFIIVSLVVLVS
+910 PYIFFIIISLGILVS
-925 RKRRKNR
+925 RKRRKNI

-943 EEKNAKME
+943 EEKSAEME
-951 KIMDIEF
+951 KIMEIEF
-958 GRLPENTTLVDE
+958 GRLPEKTTLVDE
-970 TFYNQNDSE
+970 TFFDQTDSE
-979 DSKITDY
+979 DP

>member
-15 PLANAAPPPGDPE
+15 PLANAAPPPGDSE

-39 GNGICDDYDS
+39 ANGICDDYAS
-49 SLDSTLSDE
+49 SLDSTLTDE

-73 MEMSIEL
+73 IEMSIEL
-80 AIHELPRE
+80 AIHELSRV

-93 DLDLQGDSDPSDGI
+93 GLDLQGDSDPSDGI
-107 PADFIRNYRDYSR
+107 PADFIRNYRYYSQ

-127 RLIQKIEDIIQRI
+127 RLIQKIEDVIQQI

-149 SGPVQTIPGIN
+149 SGPIQTIPDIN

-172 PNIDSVDEENGLE
+172 PNIDSIDEENGLE
-185 NDPFSPPICVQSV
+185 NDPFNPPICVQSV
-198 LTLDVSPTNI
+198 LTLDVSPTNL
-208 GINPETGDID
+208 GMNPETGDID

-231 TTNFTTI
+231 TTNFSTI

-251 PSYSRI
+251 PSYSSI
-257 MHVDEPA
+257 IHVDEPA
-264 SIFSVEQGQ
+264 SIFPVEHGQ
-273 TKILGAR
+273 TQILGAR
-280 VALDNLNSPH
+280 VVLDNLNSPH
-290 DHSPVIS
+290 DYSPIVS

-306 DITSDWEINAGS
+306 DITPDWEINAGS
-318 SLSLDLSINLENS
+318 SLSMDLSINLENS

-338 EIRIHH
+338 EIGIHH
-344 LSTETLEE
+344 LSTETLED

-390 PIDSLSETFSQFLGG
+390 PIDLLSETFSQFLGA
-405 ELVFQTPSFSTSNNT
+405 EIVFQTPSFSASNNT

-425 QHRQGETCGEE
+425 QHRQVETCGEE
-436 LSYRYCLGPVGAM
+436 LSYRYCLGPVGTM

-461 ISSEIQ
+461 TSSEIQ

-491 YDEDIATIM
+491 SDEDIATIM
-500 SFLSLEFEVNSD
+500 SFLSLEFEVDSD

-544 DVLVFTSNNRD
+544 DVLVFTSNHGD
-555 TKTTSIEIEGS
+555 TKTKSIEIEGS

-624 STVILEIYRLGLD
+624 STIILEIYRLGLD

-670 SEIESTIDFGAGDP
+670 SEIESTIDFGVGDP
-684 IDFEVSNEGL
+684 VDFEVSNEGL

-714 INLDSQDLGL
+714 INFGSQDFG
-724 DGFSLSADFS
+724 LSADFS

-743 EVTLGEDP
+743 GVSMGDDP
-751 IIGDEEPIRLATR
+751 FIGDEEPIRLATR

-775 QDEIIVGV
+775 QDEIIVGA

-790 IPTIAISS
+790 IPTMAITS
-798 ILPSPLLTES
+798 ILPSPMLTES

-814 SNIKQRVTPLM
+814 SNTKQTVTPLM
-825 EDTNFGTI
+825 EHTNFGTI
-833 KSSALIEILLPE
+833 KSSAFIEILLPE

-856 GLAQISDSG
+856 GLAEISDSG
-865 DRQVLTY
+865 DRQLLTY

-877 LSAATWYE
+877 LSAVTWYE

-895 YSVEISWPFIIGELA
+895 YSVELSWVFIIGELA
-910 PYIFFIIVSLVVLVS
+910 PYIFFIIVSLGILVS
-925 RKRRKNR
+925 RKRRKKR
-932 EKKQAQIISSN
+932 EKEQAQIISSI
-943 EEKNAKME
+943 EEKSAEME

-958 GRLPENTTLVDE
+958 GRLPEKTTLVDE
-970 TFYNQNDSE
+970 TFFDQTDSE
-979 DSKITDY
+979 DS

>member
-15 PLANAAPPPGDPE
+15 PLANAAPPPGDSE

-39 GNGICDDYDS
+39 GNGICDDYSS
-49 SLDSTLSDE
+49 SLDSTLIDE

-73 MEMSIEL
+73 IEMSIEL
-80 AIHELPRE
+80 AVHELSRE

-107 PADFIRNYRDYSR
+107 PADFIRNYRDYSQ
-120 NGSSVED
+120 NGLSVED
-127 RLIQKIEDIIQRI
+127 RLIQKIEDVIQQI

-149 SGPVQTIPGIN
+149 SGPIQTISGIN
-160 FFGRDPSSCTFN
+160 FFGREPSSCTFN
-172 PNIDSVDEENGLE
+172 PNIDSIDEENGLE
-185 NDPFSPPICVQSV
+185 NDPFNPPICVHSA
-198 LTLDVSPTNI
+198 LTLDVIPTNI
-208 GINPETGDID
+208 GMNSETGDID

-238 ATSGHYIEYVMVP
+238 APSGHYIEYVMVP
-251 PSYSRI
+251 PSYSSI
-257 MHVDEPA
+257 IHVDEPA
-264 SIFSVEQGQ
+264 SVFSVEQGQ
-273 TKILGAR
+273 TQILGAR
-280 VALDNLNSPH
+280 IALDNLNSPH
-290 DHSPVIS
+290 DYSPIIS

-306 DITSDWEINAGS
+306 DITPDWEINAGS
-318 SLSLDLSINLENS
+318 SLSLDLSINLENPL
-331 MDSHVDM
+331 DSHVDM
-338 EIRIHH
+338 EIGIHH
-344 LSTETLEE
+344 LSTETLED

-390 PIDSLSETFSQFLGG
+390 PIDLLSETFSQFLGA
-405 ELVFQTPSFSTSNNT
+405 EIVFQTPSFSTSNNT

-425 QHRQGETCGEE
+425 QHRQVETCGEE
-436 LSYRYCLGPVGAM
+436 LSYRYCLGPVGTM

-479 DGDLSTMDFSQI
+479 DGDLSTIDFSQI
-491 YDEDIATIM
+491 SDEDIATIM
-500 SFLSLEFEVNSD
+500 SFLSLEFEVDSD
-512 FLQDLIPIDF
+512 FFQDLIPIDF

-544 DVLVFTSNNRD
+544 DVLVFTSNHGD
-555 TKTTSIEIEGS
+555 TKTKSIEIEGS

-624 STVILEIYRLGLD
+624 STIILEIYRLGLD

-670 SEIESTIDFGAGDP
+670 SEIESAIDFGVGDP
-684 IDFEVSNEGL
+684 VDFEVSNEGL

-704 YEEMMNEFGN
+704 YEEMMNEFGS
-714 INLDSQDLGL
+714 INLGSQD
-724 DGFSLSADFS
+724 FALSADFS

-743 EVTLGEDP
+743 EISLGDDP
-751 IIGDEEPIRLATR
+751 FIGDEEPIRLATR

-775 QDEIIVGV
+775 QDEIIVGA

-790 IPTIAISS
+790 MPTMAITS

-814 SNIKQRVTPLM
+814 SNIRQRVTPLM
-825 EDTNFGTI
+825 EHTNFGTI
-833 KSSALIEILLPE
+833 KSSAFIEILLPE

-856 GLAQISDSG
+856 GLAEISDSG
-865 DRQVLTY
+865 DRQLLTY
-872 TMPTC
+872 IMPTC
-877 LSAATWYE
+877 LSAVTWYE
-885 CSRSNSDIVT
+885 CSSSNSDIVT
-895 YSVEISWPFIIGELA
+895 FSVELSWTFIIGELA
-910 PYIFFIIVSLVVLVS
+910 PYIFFIIISLGILVS

-943 EEKNAKME
+943 EEKSAEME
-951 KIMDIEF
+951 KIMEIEF
-958 GRLPENTTLVDE
+958 GRLPEKTTLVDE
-970 TFYNQNDSE
+970 TFFDQTDSE
-979 DSKITDY
+979 DP

>member
-15 PLANAAPPPGDPE
+15 PLANAAPPPGDSE

-39 GNGICDDYDS
+39 GNGICDDYSS
-49 SLDSTLSDE
+49 SLDSTLIDE

-73 MEMSIEL
+73 IEMSIEL
-80 AIHELPRE
+80 AVHELSRE

-107 PADFIRNYRDYSR
+107 PADFIRNYRDYSQ
-120 NGSSVED
+120 NGPSVED
-127 RLIQKIEDIIQRI
+127 RLIQKIEDVIQQI

-149 SGPVQTIPGIN
+149 SGPIQTISEIN
-160 FFGRDPSSCTFN
+160 FFGREPSSCTFN
-172 PNIDSVDEENGLE
+172 PNIDSIDEENGLE
-185 NDPFSPPICVQSV
+185 NDPFNPPICVHSV
-198 LTLDVSPTNI
+198 LTLDVIPTNI
-208 GINPETGDID
+208 GMNSETGDID

-238 ATSGHYIEYVMVP
+238 APSGHYIEYVMVP
-251 PSYSRI
+251 PSYSSI
-257 MHVDEPA
+257 IHVDEPA
-264 SIFSVEQGQ
+264 SVFSAEQGQ
-273 TKILGAR
+273 AQILGAR
-280 VALDNLNSPH
+280 IALDNLNSPH
-290 DHSPVIS
+290 DYSPIIS

-306 DITSDWEINAGS
+306 DITPDWEINAGS
-318 SLSLDLSINLENS
+318 SLSLDLSINLENPL
-331 MDSHVDM
+331 DSHVDM
-338 EIRIHH
+338 EIGIHH
-344 LSTETLEE
+344 LSTETLED

-390 PIDSLSETFSQFLGG
+390 PIDLLSETFSQFLGA
-405 ELVFQTPSFSTSNNT
+405 EIVFQTPSFSTSNNT

-425 QHRQGETCGEE
+425 QHRQVETCGEE
-436 LSYRYCLGPVGAM
+436 LSYRYCLGPVGTM

-479 DGDLSTMDFSQI
+479 DRDLSTIDFSQI
-491 YDEDIATIM
+491 SDDDIATIM
-500 SFLSLEFEVNSD
+500 SFLSLEFEVDSD
-512 FLQDLIPIDF
+512 FFQDLIPIDF

-544 DVLVFTSNNRD
+544 DVLVFTSNHGD
-555 TKTTSIEIEGS
+555 TKTKSIEIEGS

-624 STVILEIYRLGLD
+624 STIILEIYRLGLD

-670 SEIESTIDFGAGDP
+670 SEIESTIDFGVGDP
-684 IDFEVSNEGL
+684 VDFEVSNEGL

-704 YEEMMNEFGN
+704 YEEMMNEFGS
-714 INLDSQDLGL
+714 INLGSQD
-724 DGFSLSADFS
+724 FALSADFS

-743 EVTLGEDP
+743 EVSLGDDP
-751 IIGDEEPIRLATR
+751 FIGDEEPIRLATR

-775 QDEIIVGV
+775 QDEIIVGA

-790 IPTIAISS
+790 MPTMAITS

-814 SNIKQRVTPLM
+814 SNIRQRVTPLM
-825 EDTNFGTI
+825 EHTNFGTI
-833 KSSALIEILLPE
+833 KSSAFIEILLPE

-856 GLAQISDSG
+856 GLAEISDSG
-865 DRQVLTY
+865 DRQLLTY
-872 TMPTC
+872 IMPTC
-877 LSAATWYE
+877 LSAVTWYE
-885 CSRSNSDIVT
+885 CSSSNSDIVT
-895 YSVEISWPFIIGELA
+895 FSVELSWAFIIGELA
-910 PYIFFIIVSLVVLVS
+910 PYIFFIIISLGILVS

-943 EEKNAKME
+943 EEKSAEME
-951 KIMDIEF
+951 KIMEIEF
-958 GRLPENTTLVDE
+958 GRLPEKTTLVDE
-970 TFYNQNDSE
+970 TFFDQTDSE
-979 DSKITDY
+979 DP

>member
-1 MRTCIALVIILLFA
+1 VRTCIALVIILLFA
-15 PLANAAPPPGDPE
+15 PLANAAPPPGDSE

-39 GNGICDDYDS
+39 GNGICDDYSS
-49 SLDSTLSDE
+49 SLDSTLIDE

-73 MEMSIEL
+73 IEMSIEL
-80 AIHELPRE
+80 AVHELSRE

-107 PADFIRNYRDYSR
+107 PADFIRNYRDYSQ
-120 NGSSVED
+120 NGLSVED
-127 RLIQKIEDIIQRI
+127 RLIQKIEDVIQQI

-149 SGPVQTIPGIN
+149 SGPIQTISGIN
-160 FFGRDPSSCTFN
+160 FFGREPSSCTFN
-172 PNIDSVDEENGLE
+172 PNIDSIDEENGLE
-185 NDPFSPPICVQSV
+185 NDPFNPPICVHSV
-198 LTLDVSPTNI
+198 LTLDVIPTNI
-208 GINPETGDID
+208 GMNSETGDID

-238 ATSGHYIEYVMVP
+238 APSGHYIEYVMVP
-251 PSYSRI
+251 PSYSSI
-257 MHVDEPA
+257 IHVDEPA
-264 SIFSVEQGQ
+264 SVFSVEQGQ
-273 TKILGAR
+273 TQILGAR
-280 VALDNLNSPH
+280 IALDNLNSPH
-290 DHSPVIS
+290 DYSPIIS

-306 DITSDWEINAGS
+306 DITPDWEINAGS
-318 SLSLDLSINLENS
+318 SLSLDLSINLENPL
-331 MDSHVDM
+331 DSHVDM
-338 EIRIHH
+338 EIGIHH
-344 LSTETLEE
+344 LSTETLED

-390 PIDSLSETFSQFLGG
+390 PIDLLSETFSQFLGA
-405 ELVFQTPSFSTSNNT
+405 EIVFQTPSFSTSNNT

-425 QHRQGETCGEE
+425 QHRQVETCGEE
-436 LSYRYCLGPVGAM
+436 LSYRYCLGPVGTM

-479 DGDLSTMDFSQI
+479 DGDLSTIDFSQI
-491 YDEDIATIM
+491 SDEDIATIM
-500 SFLSLEFEVNSD
+500 SFLSLEFEVDSD
-512 FLQDLIPIDF
+512 FFQDLIPIDF

-544 DVLVFTSNNRD
+544 DVLVFTSNHGD
-555 TKTTSIEIEGS
+555 TKTKSIEIEGS

-624 STVILEIYRLGLD
+624 STIILEIYRLGLD

-670 SEIESTIDFGAGDP
+670 SEIESAIDFGVGDP
-684 IDFEVSNEGL
+684 VDFEVSNEGL

-704 YEEMMNEFGN
+704 YEEMMNEFGS
-714 INLDSQDLGL
+714 INLGSQD
-724 DGFSLSADFS
+724 FALSADFS

-743 EVTLGEDP
+743 EVSLGDDP
-751 IIGDEEPIRLATR
+751 FIGDEEPIRLATR

-775 QDEIIVGV
+775 QDEIIVGA

-790 IPTIAISS
+790 MPTMAITS

-814 SNIKQRVTPLM
+814 SNIRQRVTPLM
-825 EDTNFGTI
+825 EHTNFGTI
-833 KSSALIEILLPE
+833 KSSAFIEILLPE

-856 GLAQISDSG
+856 GLAEISDSG
-865 DRQVLTY
+865 DRQLLTY
-872 TMPTC
+872 IMPTC
-877 LSAATWYE
+877 LSAVTWYE
-885 CSRSNSDIVT
+885 CSSSNSDIVT
-895 YSVEISWPFIIGELA
+895 FSVELSWTFIIGELA
-910 PYIFFIIVSLVVLVS
+910 PYIFFIIISLGILVS

-943 EEKNAKME
+943 EEKSAEME
-951 KIMDIEF
+951 KIMEIEF
-958 GRLPENTTLVDE
+958 GRLPEKTTLVDE
-970 TFYNQNDSE
+970 TFFDQTDSE
-979 DSKITDY
+979 DP

>member
-15 PLANAAPPPGDPE
+15 PLANAAPPPGDSE

-39 GNGICDDYDS
+39 GNGICDDYSS
-49 SLDSTLSDE
+49 SLDSTLIDE

-73 MEMSIEL
+73 IEMSIEL
-80 AIHELPRE
+80 AVHELSRE

-107 PADFIRNYRDYSR
+107 PADFIRNYRDYSQ
-120 NGSSVED
+120 NGLSVED
-127 RLIQKIEDIIQRI
+127 RLIQKIEDVIQQI

-149 SGPVQTIPGIN
+149 SGPIQTISEIN
-160 FFGRDPSSCTFN
+160 FFGREPSSCTFN
-172 PNIDSVDEENGLE
+172 PNIDSIDEENGLE
-185 NDPFSPPICVQSV
+185 NDPFNPPICVHSA
-198 LTLDVSPTNI
+198 LTLDVIPTNI
-208 GINPETGDID
+208 GMNSETGDID

-238 ATSGHYIEYVMVP
+238 APSGHYIEYVMVP
-251 PSYSRI
+251 PSYSSI
-257 MHVDEPA
+257 IHVDEPA
-264 SIFSVEQGQ
+264 SVFSVEQGQ
-273 TKILGAR
+273 TQILGAR
-280 VALDNLNSPH
+280 IALDNLNSPH
-290 DHSPVIS
+290 DYSPIIS

-306 DITSDWEINAGS
+306 DITPDWEINAGS
-318 SLSLDLSINLENS
+318 SLSLDLSINLENPL
-331 MDSHVDM
+331 DSHVDM
-338 EIRIHH
+338 EIGIHH
-344 LSTETLEE
+344 LSTETLED

-390 PIDSLSETFSQFLGG
+390 PIDLLSETFSQFLGA
-405 ELVFQTPSFSTSNNT
+405 EIVFQTPSFSTSNNT

-425 QHRQGETCGEE
+425 QHRQVETCGEE
-436 LSYRYCLGPVGAM
+436 LSYRYCLGPVGTM

-479 DGDLSTMDFSQI
+479 DGDLSTIDFSQI
-491 YDEDIATIM
+491 SDEDIATIM
-500 SFLSLEFEVNSD
+500 SFLSLEFEVDSD
-512 FLQDLIPIDF
+512 FFQDLIPIDF

-544 DVLVFTSNNRD
+544 DVLVFTSNHGD
-555 TKTTSIEIEGS
+555 TKTKSIEIEGS

-624 STVILEIYRLGLD
+624 STIILEIYRLGLD

-670 SEIESTIDFGAGDP
+670 SEIESTIDFGVGDP
-684 IDFEVSNEGL
+684 VDFEVSNEGL

-704 YEEMMNEFGN
+704 YEEMMNEFGS
-714 INLDSQDLGL
+714 INLGSQD
-724 DGFSLSADFS
+724 FALSADFS

-743 EVTLGEDP
+743 EVSLGDDP
-751 IIGDEEPIRLATR
+751 FIGDEEPIRLATR

-775 QDEIIVGV
+775 QDEIIVGA

-790 IPTIAISS
+790 MPTMAITS

-814 SNIKQRVTPLM
+814 SNIRQRVTPLM
-825 EDTNFGTI
+825 EHTNFGTI
-833 KSSALIEILLPE
+833 KSSAFIEILLPE

-856 GLAQISDSG
+856 GLAEISDSG
-865 DRQVLTY
+865 DRQLLTY
-872 TMPTC
+872 IMPTC
-877 LSAATWYE
+877 LSAVTWYE
-885 CSRSNSDIVT
+885 CSSSNSDIVT
-895 YSVEISWPFIIGELA
+895 FSVELSWTFIIGELA
-910 PYIFFIIVSLVVLVS
+910 PYIFFIIISLGILVS
-925 RKRRKNR
+925 RKRRKNI

-943 EEKNAKME
+943 EEKSAEME
-951 KIMDIEF
+951 KIMEIEF
-958 GRLPENTTLVDE
+958 GRLPEKTTLVDE
-970 TFYNQNDSE
+970 TFFDQTDSE
-979 DSKITDY
+979 DP

>member
-15 PLANAAPPPGDPE
+15 PLANAAPPPGDSE

-39 GNGICDDYDS
+39 GNGICDDYSS
-49 SLDSTLSDE
+49 SLDSTLIDE

-73 MEMSIEL
+73 IEMSIEL
-80 AIHELPRE
+80 AVHELSRE

-107 PADFIRNYRDYSR
+107 PADFIRNYRDYSQ
-120 NGSSVED
+120 NGPSVED
-127 RLIQKIEDIIQRI
+127 RLIQKIEDVIQQI

-149 SGPVQTIPGIN
+149 SGPIQTISEIN
-160 FFGRDPSSCTFN
+160 FFGREPSSCTFN
-172 PNIDSVDEENGLE
+172 PNIDSIDEENGLE
-185 NDPFSPPICVQSV
+185 NDPFNPPICVHSA
-198 LTLDVSPTNI
+198 LTLDVIPTNI
-208 GINPETGDID
+208 GMNSETGDID

-238 ATSGHYIEYVMVP
+238 APSGHYIEYVMVP
-251 PSYSRI
+251 PSYSSI
-257 MHVDEPA
+257 IHVDEPA
-264 SIFSVEQGQ
+264 SVFSVEQGQ
-273 TKILGAR
+273 TQILGAR
-280 VALDNLNSPH
+280 IALDNLNSPH
-290 DHSPVIS
+290 DYSPIIS

-306 DITSDWEINAGS
+306 DITPDWEINAGS
-318 SLSLDLSINLENS
+318 SLSLDLSINLENPL
-331 MDSHVDM
+331 DSHVDM
-338 EIRIHH
+338 EIGIHH
-344 LSTETLEE
+344 LSTETLED

-390 PIDSLSETFSQFLGG
+390 PIDLLSETFSQFLGA
-405 ELVFQTPSFSTSNNT
+405 EIVFQTPSFSTSNNT

-425 QHRQGETCGEE
+425 QHRQVETCGEE
-436 LSYRYCLGPVGAM
+436 LSYRYCLGPVGTM

-479 DGDLSTMDFSQI
+479 DGDLSTIDFSQI
-491 YDEDIATIM
+491 SDDDIATIM
-500 SFLSLEFEVNSD
+500 SFLSLEFEVDSD
-512 FLQDLIPIDF
+512 FFQDLIPIDF

-544 DVLVFTSNNRD
+544 DVLVFTSNHGD
-555 TKTTSIEIEGS
+555 TKTKSIEIEGS

-624 STVILEIYRLGLD
+624 STIILEIYRLGLD

-670 SEIESTIDFGAGDP
+670 SEIESTIDFGVGDP
-684 IDFEVSNEGL
+684 VDFEVSNEGL

-704 YEEMMNEFGN
+704 YEEMMNEFGS
-714 INLDSQDLGL
+714 INLGSQD
-724 DGFSLSADFS
+724 FALSADFS

-743 EVTLGEDP
+743 EVSLGDDP
-751 IIGDEEPIRLATR
+751 FIGDEEPIRLATR

-775 QDEIIVGV
+775 QDEIIVGA

-790 IPTIAISS
+790 MPTMAITS

-814 SNIKQRVTPLM
+814 SNIRQRVTPLM
-825 EDTNFGTI
+825 EHTNFGTI
-833 KSSALIEILLPE
+833 KSSAFIEILLPE

-856 GLAQISDSG
+856 GLAEISDSG
-865 DRQVLTY
+865 DRQLLTY
-872 TMPTC
+872 IMPTC
-877 LSAATWYE
+877 LSAVTWYE
-885 CSRSNSDIVT
+885 CSSSNSDIVT
-895 YSVEISWPFIIGELA
+895 FSVELSWAFIIGELA
-910 PYIFFIIVSLVVLVS
+910 PYIFFIIISLGILVS

-943 EEKNAKME
+943 EEKSAEME
-951 KIMDIEF
+951 KIMEIEF
-958 GRLPENTTLVDE
+958 GRLPEKTTLVDE
-970 TFYNQNDSE
+970 TFFDQTDSE
-979 DSKITDY
+979 DP

>member
-15 PLANAAPPPGDPE
+15 PLANAAPPPGDSE

-39 GNGICDDYDS
+39 GNGICDDYSS
-49 SLDSTLSDE
+49 SLDSTLIDE

-73 MEMSIEL
+73 IEMSIEL
-80 AIHELPRE
+80 AVHELSRE

-107 PADFIRNYRDYSR
+107 PADFIRNYRDYSQ
-120 NGSSVED
+120 NGPSVED
-127 RLIQKIEDIIQRI
+127 RLIQKIEDVIQQI

-149 SGPVQTIPGIN
+149 SGPIQTISEIN
-160 FFGRDPSSCTFN
+160 FFGREPSSCTFN
-172 PNIDSVDEENGLE
+172 PNIDSIDEENGLE
-185 NDPFSPPICVQSV
+185 NDPFNPPICVHSA
-198 LTLDVSPTNI
+198 LTLDVIPTNI
-208 GINPETGDID
+208 GMNSETGDID

-238 ATSGHYIEYVMVP
+238 APSGHYIEYVMVP
-251 PSYSRI
+251 PSYSSI
-257 MHVDEPA
+257 IHVDEPA
-264 SIFSVEQGQ
+264 SVFSVEQGQ
-273 TKILGAR
+273 TQILGAR
-280 VALDNLNSPH
+280 IALDNLNSPH
-290 DHSPVIS
+290 DYSPIIS

-306 DITSDWEINAGS
+306 DITPDWEINAGS
-318 SLSLDLSINLENS
+318 SLSLDLSINLENPL
-331 MDSHVDM
+331 DSHVDM
-338 EIRIHH
+338 EIGIHH
-344 LSTETLEE
+344 LSTETLED

-390 PIDSLSETFSQFLGG
+390 PIDLLSETFSQFLGA
-405 ELVFQTPSFSTSNNT
+405 EIVFQTPSFSTSNNT

-425 QHRQGETCGEE
+425 QHRQVETCGEE
-436 LSYRYCLGPVGAM
+436 LSYRYCLGPVGTM

-479 DGDLSTMDFSQI
+479 DGDLSTIDFSQI
-491 YDEDIATIM
+491 SDDDIATIM
-500 SFLSLEFEVNSD
+500 SFLSLEFEVDSD
-512 FLQDLIPIDF
+512 FFQDLIPIDF

-544 DVLVFTSNNRD
+544 DVLVFTSNHGD
-555 TKTTSIEIEGS
+555 TKTKSIEIEGS

-624 STVILEIYRLGLD
+624 STIILEIYRLGLD

-670 SEIESTIDFGAGDP
+670 SEIESAIDFGVGDP
-684 IDFEVSNEGL
+684 VDFEVSNEGL

-704 YEEMMNEFGN
+704 YEEMMNEFGS
-714 INLDSQDLGL
+714 INLGSQD
-724 DGFSLSADFS
+724 FALSADFS

-743 EVTLGEDP
+743 EVSLGDDP
-751 IIGDEEPIRLATR
+751 FIGDEEPIRLATR

-775 QDEIIVGV
+775 QDEIIVGA

-790 IPTIAISS
+790 MPTMAITS

-814 SNIKQRVTPLM
+814 SNIRQRVTPLM
-825 EDTNFGTI
+825 EHTNFGTI
-833 KSSALIEILLPE
+833 KSSAFIEILLPE

-856 GLAQISDSG
+856 GLAEISDSG
-865 DRQVLTY
+865 DRQLLTY
-872 TMPTC
+872 IMPTC
-877 LSAATWYE
+877 LSAVTWYE
-885 CSRSNSDIVT
+885 CSSSNSDIVT
-895 YSVEISWPFIIGELA
+895 FSVELSWAFIIGELA
-910 PYIFFIIVSLVVLVS
+910 PYIFFIIISLGILVS
-925 RKRRKNR
+925 RKRRKNI

-943 EEKNAKME
+943 EEKSAEME
-951 KIMDIEF
+951 KIMEIEF
-958 GRLPENTTLVDE
+958 GRLPEKTTLVDE
-970 TFYNQNDSE
+970 TFFDQTDSE
-979 DSKITDY
+979 DP

>member
-15 PLANAAPPPGDPE
+15 PLANAAPPPGDSE

-39 GNGICDDYDS
+39 GNGICDDYSS
-49 SLDSTLSDE
+49 SLDSTLIDE

-73 MEMSIEL
+73 IEMSIEL
-80 AIHELPRE
+80 AVHELSRE

-107 PADFIRNYRDYSR
+107 PADFIRNYRDYSQ
-120 NGSSVED
+120 NGPSVED
-127 RLIQKIEDIIQRI
+127 RLIQKIEDVIQQI

-149 SGPVQTIPGIN
+149 SGPIQTISEIN
-160 FFGRDPSSCTFN
+160 FFGREPSSCTFN
-172 PNIDSVDEENGLE
+172 PNIDSIDEENGLE
-185 NDPFSPPICVQSV
+185 NDPFNPPICVHSA
-198 LTLDVSPTNI
+198 LTLDVIPTNI
-208 GINPETGDID
+208 GMNSETGDID

-238 ATSGHYIEYVMVP
+238 APSGHYIEYVMVP
-251 PSYSRI
+251 PSYSSI
-257 MHVDEPA
+257 IHVDEPA
-264 SIFSVEQGQ
+264 SVFSVEQGQ
-273 TKILGAR
+273 TQILGAR
-280 VALDNLNSPH
+280 IALDNLNSPH
-290 DHSPVIS
+290 DYSPIIS

-306 DITSDWEINAGS
+306 DITPDWEINAGS
-318 SLSLDLSINLENS
+318 SLSLDLSINLENPL
-331 MDSHVDM
+331 DSHVDM
-338 EIRIHH
+338 EIGIHH
-344 LSTETLEE
+344 LSTETLED

-390 PIDSLSETFSQFLGG
+390 PIDLLSETFSQFLGA
-405 ELVFQTPSFSTSNNT
+405 EIVFQTPSFSTSNNT

-425 QHRQGETCGEE
+425 QHRQVETCGEE
-436 LSYRYCLGPVGAM
+436 LSYRYCLGPVGTM

-479 DGDLSTMDFSQI
+479 DGDLSTIDFSQI
-491 YDEDIATIM
+491 SDEDIATIM
-500 SFLSLEFEVNSD
+500 SFLSLEFEVDSD
-512 FLQDLIPIDF
+512 FFQDLIPIDF

-544 DVLVFTSNNRD
+544 DVLVFTSNHGD
-555 TKTTSIEIEGS
+555 TKTKSIEIEGS

-624 STVILEIYRLGLD
+624 STIILEIYRLGLD

-670 SEIESTIDFGAGDP
+670 SEIESTIDFGVGDP
-684 IDFEVSNEGL
+684 VDFEVSNEGL

-704 YEEMMNEFGN
+704 YEEMMNEFGS
-714 INLDSQDLGL
+714 INLGSQD
-724 DGFSLSADFS
+724 FALSADFS

-743 EVTLGEDP
+743 EVSLGDDP
-751 IIGDEEPIRLATR
+751 FIGDEEPIRLATR

-775 QDEIIVGV
+775 QDEIIVGA

-790 IPTIAISS
+790 MPTMAITS

-814 SNIKQRVTPLM
+814 SNIRQRVTPLM
-825 EDTNFGTI
+825 EHTNFGTI
-833 KSSALIEILLPE
+833 KSSAFIEILLPE

-856 GLAQISDSG
+856 GLAEISDSG
-865 DRQVLTY
+865 DRQLLTY
-872 TMPTC
+872 IMPTC
-877 LSAATWYE
+877 LSAVTWYD
-885 CSRSNSDIVT
+885 CSSSNSDIVT
-895 YSVEISWPFIIGELA
+895 FSVELSWAFIIGELA
-910 PYIFFIIVSLVVLVS
+910 PYIFFIIISLGILVS
-925 RKRRKNR
+925 RKRRKNI

-943 EEKNAKME
+943 EEKSAEME
-951 KIMDIEF
+951 KIMEIEF
-958 GRLPENTTLVDE
+958 GRLPEKTTLVDE
-970 TFYNQNDSE
+970 TFFDQTDSE
-979 DSKITDY
+979 DP

>member
-15 PLANAAPPPGDPE
+15 PLANAAPPPGDSE

-39 GNGICDDYDS
+39 GNGICDDYSS
-49 SLDSTLSDE
+49 SLDSTLIDE

-73 MEMSIEL
+73 IEMSIEL
-80 AIHELPRE
+80 AVHELSRE

-107 PADFIRNYRDYSR
+107 PADFIRNYRDYSQ
-120 NGSSVED
+120 NGLSVED
-127 RLIQKIEDIIQRI
+127 RLIQKIEDVIQQI

-149 SGPVQTIPGIN
+149 SGPIQTISGIN
-160 FFGRDPSSCTFN
+160 FFGREPSSCTFN
-172 PNIDSVDEENGLE
+172 PNIDSIDEENGLE
-185 NDPFSPPICVQSV
+185 NDPFNPPICVHSV
-198 LTLDVSPTNI
+198 LTLDVIPTNI
-208 GINPETGDID
+208 GMNSETGDID

-238 ATSGHYIEYVMVP
+238 APSGHYIEYVMVP
-251 PSYSRI
+251 PSYSSI
-257 MHVDEPA
+257 IHVDEPA
-264 SIFSVEQGQ
+264 SVFSVEQGQ
-273 TKILGAR
+273 TQILGAR
-280 VALDNLNSPH
+280 IALDNLNSPH
-290 DHSPVIS
+290 DYSPIIS

-306 DITSDWEINAGS
+306 DITPDWEINAGS
-318 SLSLDLSINLENS
+318 SLSLDLSINLENPL
-331 MDSHVDM
+331 DSHVDM
-338 EIRIHH
+338 EIGIHH
-344 LSTETLEE
+344 LSTETLED

-390 PIDSLSETFSQFLGG
+390 PIDLLSETFSQFLGA
-405 ELVFQTPSFSTSNNT
+405 EIVFQTPSFSTSNNT

-425 QHRQGETCGEE
+425 QHRQVETCGEE
-436 LSYRYCLGPVGAM
+436 LSYRYCLGPVGTM

-479 DGDLSTMDFSQI
+479 DGDLSTIDFSQI
-491 YDEDIATIM
+491 SDEDIATIM
-500 SFLSLEFEVNSD
+500 SFLSLEFEVDSD
-512 FLQDLIPIDF
+512 FFQDLIPIDF

-544 DVLVFTSNNRD
+544 DVLVFTSNHGD
-555 TKTTSIEIEGS
+555 TKTKSIEIEGS

-624 STVILEIYRLGLD
+624 STIILEIYRLGLD

-670 SEIESTIDFGAGDP
+670 SEIESAIDFGVGDP
-684 IDFEVSNEGL
+684 VDFEVSNEGL

-704 YEEMMNEFGN
+704 YEEMMNEFGS
-714 INLDSQDLGL
+714 INLGSQD
-724 DGFSLSADFS
+724 FALSADFS

-743 EVTLGEDP
+743 EVSLGDDP
-751 IIGDEEPIRLATR
+751 FIGDEEPIRLATR

-775 QDEIIVGV
+775 QDEIIVGA

-790 IPTIAISS
+790 MPTMAITS

-814 SNIKQRVTPLM
+814 SNIRQRVTPLM
-825 EDTNFGTI
+825 EHTNFGTI
-833 KSSALIEILLPE
+833 KSSAFIEILLPE

-856 GLAQISDSG
+856 GLAEISDSG
-865 DRQVLTY
+865 DRQLLTY
-872 TMPTC
+872 IMPTC
-877 LSAATWYE
+877 LSAVTWYE
-885 CSRSNSDIVT
+885 CSSSNSDIVT
-895 YSVEISWPFIIGELA
+895 FSVELSWTFIIGELA
-910 PYIFFIIVSLVVLVS
+910 PYIFFIIISLGILVS

-943 EEKNAKME
+943 EEKSAEME
-951 KIMDIEF
+951 KIMEIEF
-958 GRLPENTTLVDE
+958 GRLPEKTTLVDE
-970 TFYNQNDSE
+970 TFFDQTDSE
-979 DSKITDY
+979 DP

>member
-15 PLANAAPPPGDPE
+15 PLANAAPPPGDSE

-39 GNGICDDYDS
+39 GNGICDDYSS
-49 SLDSTLSDE
+49 SLDSTLIDE

-73 MEMSIEL
+73 IEMSIEL
-80 AIHELPRE
+80 AVHELSRE

-107 PADFIRNYRDYSR
+107 PADFIRNYRDYSQ
-120 NGSSVED
+120 NGPSVED
-127 RLIQKIEDIIQRI
+127 RLIQKIEDVIQQI

-149 SGPVQTIPGIN
+149 SGPIQTISGIN
-160 FFGRDPSSCTFN
+160 FFGREPSSCTFN
-172 PNIDSVDEENGLE
+172 PNIDSIDEENGLE
-185 NDPFSPPICVQSV
+185 NDPFNPPICVHSA
-198 LTLDVSPTNI
+198 LTLDVIPTNI
-208 GINPETGDID
+208 GMNSETGDID

-238 ATSGHYIEYVMVP
+238 APSGHYIEYVMVP
-251 PSYSRI
+251 PSYSSI
-257 MHVDEPA
+257 IHVDEPA
-264 SIFSVEQGQ
+264 SVFSVEQGQ
-273 TKILGAR
+273 TQILGAR
-280 VALDNLNSPH
+280 IALDNLNSPH
-290 DHSPVIS
+290 DYSPIIS

-306 DITSDWEINAGS
+306 DITPDWEINAGS
-318 SLSLDLSINLENS
+318 SLSLDLSINLENPL
-331 MDSHVDM
+331 DSHVDM
-338 EIRIHH
+338 EIGIHH
-344 LSTETLEE
+344 LSTETLED

-390 PIDSLSETFSQFLGG
+390 PIDLLSETFSQFLGA
-405 ELVFQTPSFSTSNNT
+405 EIVFQTPSFSTSNNT

-425 QHRQGETCGEE
+425 QHRQVETCGEE
-436 LSYRYCLGPVGAM
+436 LSYRYCLGPVGTM

-479 DGDLSTMDFSQI
+479 DGDLSTIDFSQI
-491 YDEDIATIM
+491 SDEDIATIM
-500 SFLSLEFEVNSD
+500 SFLSLEFEVDSD
-512 FLQDLIPIDF
+512 FFQDLIPIDF

-544 DVLVFTSNNRD
+544 DVLVFTSNHGD
-555 TKTTSIEIEGS
+555 TKTKSIEIEGS

-624 STVILEIYRLGLD
+624 STIILEIYRLGLD

-670 SEIESTIDFGAGDP
+670 SEIESTIDFGVGDP
-684 IDFEVSNEGL
+684 VDFEVSNEGL

-704 YEEMMNEFGN
+704 YEEMMNEFGS
-714 INLDSQDLGL
+714 INLGSQD
-724 DGFSLSADFS
+724 FALSADFS

-743 EVTLGEDP
+743 EVSLGDDP
-751 IIGDEEPIRLATR
+751 FIGDEEPIRLATR

-775 QDEIIVGV
+775 QDEIIVGA

-790 IPTIAISS
+790 MPTMAITS

-814 SNIKQRVTPLM
+814 SNIRQRVTPLM
-825 EDTNFGTI
+825 EHTNFGTI
-833 KSSALIEILLPE
+833 KSSAFIEILLPE

-856 GLAQISDSG
+856 GLAEISDSG
-865 DRQVLTY
+865 DRQLLTY
-872 TMPTC
+872 IMPTC
-877 LSAATWYE
+877 LSAVTWYE
-885 CSRSNSDIVT
+885 CSSSNSDIVT
-895 YSVEISWPFIIGELA
+895 FSVELSWAFIIGELA
-910 PYIFFIIVSLVVLVS
+910 PYIFFIIISLGILVS

-943 EEKNAKME
+943 EEKSAEME
-951 KIMDIEF
+951 KIMEIEF
-958 GRLPENTTLVDE
+958 GRLPEKTTLVDE
-970 TFYNQNDSE
+970 TFFDQTDSE
-979 DSKITDY
+979 DP

>member
-15 PLANAAPPPGDPE
+15 PLANAAPPPGDSE

-39 GNGICDDYDS
+39 GNGICDDYSS
-49 SLDSTLSDE
+49 SLDSTLIDE

-73 MEMSIEL
+73 IEMSIEL
-80 AIHELPRE
+80 AVHELSRE

-107 PADFIRNYRDYSR
+107 PADFIRNYRDYSQ
-120 NGSSVED
+120 NGPSVED
-127 RLIQKIEDIIQRI
+127 RLIQKIEDVIQQI

-149 SGPVQTIPGIN
+149 SGPIQTISGIN
-160 FFGRDPSSCTFN
+160 FFGREPSSCTFN
-172 PNIDSVDEENGLE
+172 PNIDSIDEENGLE
-185 NDPFSPPICVQSV
+185 NDPFNPPICVHSV
-198 LTLDVSPTNI
+198 LTLDVIPTNI
-208 GINPETGDID
+208 GMNSETGDID

-238 ATSGHYIEYVMVP
+238 APSGHYIEYVMVP
-251 PSYSRI
+251 PSYSSI
-257 MHVDEPA
+257 IHVDEPA
-264 SIFSVEQGQ
+264 SVFSAEQGQ
-273 TKILGAR
+273 AQILGAR
-280 VALDNLNSPH
+280 IALDNLNSPH
-290 DHSPVIS
+290 DYSPIIS

-306 DITSDWEINAGS
+306 DITPDWEINAGS
-318 SLSLDLSINLENS
+318 SLSLDLSINLENPL
-331 MDSHVDM
+331 DSHVDM
-338 EIRIHH
+338 EIGIHH
-344 LSTETLEE
+344 LSTETLED

-390 PIDSLSETFSQFLGG
+390 PIDLLSETFSQFLGA
-405 ELVFQTPSFSTSNNT
+405 EIVFQTPSFSTSNNT

-425 QHRQGETCGEE
+425 QHRQVETCGEE
-436 LSYRYCLGPVGAM
+436 LSYRYCLGPVGTM

-479 DGDLSTMDFSQI
+479 DGDLSTIDFSQI
-491 YDEDIATIM
+491 SDEDIATIM
-500 SFLSLEFEVNSD
+500 SFLSLEFEVDSD
-512 FLQDLIPIDF
+512 FFQDLIPIDF

-544 DVLVFTSNNRD
+544 DVLVFTSNHGD
-555 TKTTSIEIEGS
+555 TKTKSIEIEGS

-624 STVILEIYRLGLD
+624 STIILEIYRLGLD

-670 SEIESTIDFGAGDP
+670 SEIESTIDFGVGDP
-684 IDFEVSNEGL
+684 VDFEVSNEGL

-704 YEEMMNEFGN
+704 YEEMMNEFGS
-714 INLDSQDLGL
+714 INLGSQD
-724 DGFSLSADFS
+724 FALSADFS

-743 EVTLGEDP
+743 EVSLGDDP
-751 IIGDEEPIRLATR
+751 FIGDEEPIRLATR

-775 QDEIIVGV
+775 QDEIIVGA

-790 IPTIAISS
+790 MPTMAITS

-814 SNIKQRVTPLM
+814 SNIRQRVTPLM
-825 EDTNFGTI
+825 EHTNFGTI
-833 KSSALIEILLPE
+833 KSSAFIEILLPE

-856 GLAQISDSG
+856 GLAEISDSG
-865 DRQVLTY
+865 DRQLLTY
-872 TMPTC
+872 IMPTC
-877 LSAATWYE
+877 LSAVTWYD
-885 CSRSNSDIVT
+885 CSSSNSDIVT
-895 YSVEISWPFIIGELA
+895 FSVELSWAFIIGELA
-910 PYIFFIIVSLVVLVS
+910 PYIFFIIISLGILVS

-943 EEKNAKME
+943 EEKSAEME
-951 KIMDIEF
+951 KIMEIEF
-958 GRLPENTTLVDE
+958 GRLPEKTTLVDE
-970 TFYNQNDSE
+970 TFFDQTDSE
-979 DSKITDY
+979 DP

>member
-15 PLANAAPPPGDPE
+15 PLANAAPPPGDSE

-39 GNGICDDYDS
+39 GNGICDDYSS
-49 SLDSTLSDE
+49 SLDSTLIDE

-73 MEMSIEL
+73 IEMSIEL
-80 AIHELPRE
+80 AVHELSRE

-107 PADFIRNYRDYSR
+107 PADFIRNYRDYSQ
-120 NGSSVED
+120 NGLSVED
-127 RLIQKIEDIIQRI
+127 RLIQKIEDVIQQI

-149 SGPVQTIPGIN
+149 SGPIQTISGIN
-160 FFGRDPSSCTFN
+160 FFGREPSSCTFN
-172 PNIDSVDEENGLE
+172 PNIDSIDEENGLE
-185 NDPFSPPICVQSV
+185 NDPFNPPICVHSV
-198 LTLDVSPTNI
+198 LTLDVIPTNI
-208 GINPETGDID
+208 GMNSETGDID

-238 ATSGHYIEYVMVP
+238 APSGHYIEYVMVP
-251 PSYSRI
+251 PSYSSI
-257 MHVDEPA
+257 IHVDEPA
-264 SIFSVEQGQ
+264 SVFSAEQGQ
-273 TKILGAR
+273 AQILGAR
-280 VALDNLNSPH
+280 IALDNLNSPH
-290 DHSPVIS
+290 DYSPIIS

-306 DITSDWEINAGS
+306 DITPDWEINAGS
-318 SLSLDLSINLENS
+318 SLSLDLSINLENPL
-331 MDSHVDM
+331 DSHVDM
-338 EIRIHH
+338 EIGIHH
-344 LSTETLEE
+344 LSTETLED

-390 PIDSLSETFSQFLGG
+390 PIDLLSETFSQFLGA
-405 ELVFQTPSFSTSNNT
+405 EIVFQTPSFSTSNNT

-425 QHRQGETCGEE
+425 QHRQVETCGEE
-436 LSYRYCLGPVGAM
+436 LSYRYCLGPVGTM

-479 DGDLSTMDFSQI
+479 DGDLSTIDFSQI
-491 YDEDIATIM
+491 SDDDIATIM
-500 SFLSLEFEVNSD
+500 SFLSLEFEVDSD
-512 FLQDLIPIDF
+512 FFQDLIPIDF

-544 DVLVFTSNNRD
+544 DVLVFTSNHGD
-555 TKTTSIEIEGS
+555 TKTKSIEIEGS

-624 STVILEIYRLGLD
+624 STIILEIYRLGLD

-670 SEIESTIDFGAGDP
+670 SEIESTIDFGVGDP
-684 IDFEVSNEGL
+684 VDFEVSNEGL

-704 YEEMMNEFGN
+704 YEEMMNEFGS
-714 INLDSQDLGL
+714 INLGSQD
-724 DGFSLSADFS
+724 FALSADFS

-743 EVTLGEDP
+743 EVSLGDDP
-751 IIGDEEPIRLATR
+751 FIGDEEPIRLATR

-775 QDEIIVGV
+775 QDEIIVGA

-790 IPTIAISS
+790 MPTMAITS

-814 SNIKQRVTPLM
+814 SNIRQRVTPLM
-825 EDTNFGTI
+825 EHTNFGTI
-833 KSSALIEILLPE
+833 KSSAFIEILLPE

-856 GLAQISDSG
+856 GLAEISDSG
-865 DRQVLTY
+865 DRQLLTY
-872 TMPTC
+872 IMPTC
-877 LSAATWYE
+877 LSAVTWYE
-885 CSRSNSDIVT
+885 CSSSNSDIVT
-895 YSVEISWPFIIGELA
+895 FSVELSWTFIIGELA
-910 PYIFFIIVSLVVLVS
+910 PYIFFIIISLGILVS

-943 EEKNAKME
+943 EEKSAEME
-951 KIMDIEF
+951 KIMEIEF
-958 GRLPENTTLVDE
+958 GRLPEKTTLVDE
-970 TFYNQNDSE
+970 TFFDQTDSE
-979 DSKITDY
+979 DP

>member
-15 PLANAAPPPGDPE
+15 PLANAAPPPGDSE

-39 GNGICDDYDS
+39 GNGICDDYSS
-49 SLDSTLSDE
+49 SLDSTLIDE

-73 MEMSIEL
+73 IEMSIEL
-80 AIHELPRE
+80 AGHELSRE

-107 PADFIRNYRDYSR
+107 PADFIRNYRDYSQ
-120 NGSSVED
+120 NGPSVED
-127 RLIQKIEDIIQRI
+127 RLIQKIEDVIQQI

-149 SGPVQTIPGIN
+149 SGPIQTISEIN
-160 FFGRDPSSCTFN
+160 FFGREPSSCTFN
-172 PNIDSVDEENGLE
+172 PNIDSIDEENGLE
-185 NDPFSPPICVQSV
+185 NDPFNPPICVHSA
-198 LTLDVSPTNI
+198 LTLDVIPTNI
-208 GINPETGDID
+208 GMNSETGDID

-238 ATSGHYIEYVMVP
+238 APSGHYIEYVMVP
-251 PSYSRI
+251 PSYSSI
-257 MHVDEPA
+257 IHVDEPA
-264 SIFSVEQGQ
+264 SVFSVEQGQ
-273 TKILGAR
+273 TQILGAR
-280 VALDNLNSPH
+280 IALDNLNSPH
-290 DHSPVIS
+290 DYSPIIS

-306 DITSDWEINAGS
+306 DITPDWEINAGS
-318 SLSLDLSINLENS
+318 SLSLDLSINLENPL
-331 MDSHVDM
+331 DSHVDM
-338 EIRIHH
+338 EIGIHH
-344 LSTETLEE
+344 LSTETLED

-390 PIDSLSETFSQFLGG
+390 PIDLLSETFSQFLGA
-405 ELVFQTPSFSTSNNT
+405 EIVFQTPSFSTSNNT

-425 QHRQGETCGEE
+425 QHRQVETCGEE
-436 LSYRYCLGPVGAM
+436 LSYRYCLGPVGTM

-479 DGDLSTMDFSQI
+479 DGDLSTIDFSQI
-491 YDEDIATIM
+491 SDEDIATIM
-500 SFLSLEFEVNSD
+500 SFLSLEFEVDSD
-512 FLQDLIPIDF
+512 FFQDLIPIDF

-544 DVLVFTSNNRD
+544 DVLVFTSNHGD
-555 TKTTSIEIEGS
+555 TKTKSIEIEGS

-624 STVILEIYRLGLD
+624 STIILEIYRLGLD

-670 SEIESTIDFGAGDP
+670 SEIESTIDFGVGDP
-684 IDFEVSNEGL
+684 VDFEVSNEGL

-704 YEEMMNEFGN
+704 YEEMMNEFGS
-714 INLDSQDLGL
+714 INLGSQD
-724 DGFSLSADFS
+724 FALSADFS

-743 EVTLGEDP
+743 EVSLGDDP
-751 IIGDEEPIRLATR
+751 FIGDEEPIRLATR

-775 QDEIIVGV
+775 QDEIIVGA

-790 IPTIAISS
+790 MPTMAITS

-814 SNIKQRVTPLM
+814 SNIRQRVTPLM
-825 EDTNFGTI
+825 EHTNFGTI
-833 KSSALIEILLPE
+833 KSSAFIEILLPE

-856 GLAQISDSG
+856 GLAEISDSG
-865 DRQVLTY
+865 DRQLLTY
-872 TMPTC
+872 IMPTC
-877 LSAATWYE
+877 LSAVTWYE
-885 CSRSNSDIVT
+885 CSSSNSDIVT
-895 YSVEISWPFIIGELA
+895 FSVELSWTFIIGELA
-910 PYIFFIIVSLVVLVS
+910 PYIFFIIISLGILVS

-943 EEKNAKME
+943 EEKSAEME
-951 KIMDIEF
+951 KIMEIEF
-958 GRLPENTTLVDE
+958 GRLPEKTTLVDE
-970 TFYNQNDSE
+970 TFFDQTDSE
-979 DSKITDY
+979 DP

>member
-1 MRTCIALVIILLFA
+1 MRTCIALVIILIFA
-15 PLANAAPPPGDPE
+15 PLANAAPPPGDSE

-39 GNGICDDYDS
+39 GNGICDDYSS
-49 SLDSTLSDE
+49 SLDSTLIDE

-73 MEMSIEL
+73 IEMSIEL
-80 AIHELPRE
+80 AVHELSRE

-107 PADFIRNYRDYSR
+107 PADFIRNYRDYSQ

-127 RLIQKIEDIIQRI
+127 RLIQKIEDVIQQI

-149 SGPVQTIPGIN
+149 SGPIQTISGIN
-160 FFGRDPSSCTFN
+160 FFGREPSSCTFN
-172 PNIDSVDEENGLE
+172 PNIDSIDEENGLE
-185 NDPFSPPICVQSV
+185 NDPFNPPICVHSV
-198 LTLDVSPTNI
+198 LTLDVIPTNI
-208 GINPETGDID
+208 GMNSETGDID

-238 ATSGHYIEYVMVP
+238 APSGHYIEYVMVP
-251 PSYSRI
+251 PSYSSI
-257 MHVDEPA
+257 IHVDEPA
-264 SIFSVEQGQ
+264 SVFSAEQGQ
-273 TKILGAR
+273 AQILGAR
-280 VALDNLNSPH
+280 IALDNLNSPH
-290 DHSPVIS
+290 DYSPIIS

-306 DITSDWEINAGS
+306 DITPDWEINAGS
-318 SLSLDLSINLENS
+318 SLSLDLSINLENPL
-331 MDSHVDM
+331 DSHVDM
-338 EIRIHH
+338 EIGIHH
-344 LSTETLEE
+344 LSTETLED

-390 PIDSLSETFSQFLGG
+390 PIDLLSETFSQFLGA
-405 ELVFQTPSFSTSNNT
+405 EIVFQTPSFSTSNNT

-425 QHRQGETCGEE
+425 QHRQVETCGEE
-436 LSYRYCLGPVGAM
+436 LSYRYCLGPVGTM

-479 DGDLSTMDFSQI
+479 DGDLSTIDFSQI
-491 YDEDIATIM
+491 SDEDIATIM
-500 SFLSLEFEVNSD
+500 SFLSLEFEVDSD
-512 FLQDLIPIDF
+512 FFQDLIPIDF

-544 DVLVFTSNNRD
+544 DVLVFTSNHGD
-555 TKTTSIEIEGS
+555 TKTKSIEIEGS

-624 STVILEIYRLGLD
+624 STIILEIYRLGLD

-670 SEIESTIDFGAGDP
+670 SEIESTIDFGVGDP
-684 IDFEVSNEGL
+684 VDFEVSNEGL

-704 YEEMMNEFGN
+704 YEEMMNEFGS
-714 INLDSQDLGL
+714 INLGSQD
-724 DGFSLSADFS
+724 FALSADFS

-743 EVTLGEDP
+743 EVSLGDDP
-751 IIGDEEPIRLATR
+751 FIGDEEPIRLATR

-775 QDEIIVGV
+775 QDEIIVGA

-790 IPTIAISS
+790 IPTMAITS

-814 SNIKQRVTPLM
+814 SNIRQRVTPLM
-825 EDTNFGTI
+825 EHTNFGTI
-833 KSSALIEILLPE
+833 KSSAFIEILLPE

-856 GLAQISDSG
+856 GLAEISDSG
-865 DRQVLTY
+865 DRQLLTY
-872 TMPTC
+872 IMPTC
-877 LSAATWYE
+877 LSAVTWYD
-885 CSRSNSDIVT
+885 CSSSNSDIVT
-895 YSVEISWPFIIGELA
+895 FSVELSWAFIIGELA
-910 PYIFFIIVSLVVLVS
+910 PYIFFIIISLGILVS

-943 EEKNAKME
+943 EEKSAEME
-951 KIMDIEF
+951 KIMEIEF
-958 GRLPENTTLVDE
+958 GRLPEKTTLVDE
-970 TFYNQNDSE
+970 TFFDQTDSE
-979 DSKITDY
+979 DP

>member
-15 PLANAAPPPGDPE
+15 PLANAAPPPGDSE

-39 GNGICDDYDS
+39 ANGICDDYAS
-49 SLDSTLSDE
+49 SLDSTLTDE

-73 MEMSIEL
+73 IEMSIEL
-80 AIHELPRE
+80 AIHELSRV

-93 DLDLQGDSDPSDGI
+93 GLDLQGDSDPSDGI
-107 PADFIRNYRDYSR
+107 PADFIRNYRYYSQ

-127 RLIQKIEDIIQRI
+127 RLIQKIEDVIQQI

-149 SGPVQTIPGIN
+149 SGPIQTIPDIN

-172 PNIDSVDEENGLE
+172 PNIDSIDEENGLE
-185 NDPFSPPICVQSV
+185 NDPFNPPICVQSV
-198 LTLDVSPTNI
+198 LTLDVSPTNL
-208 GINPETGDID
+208 GMNPETGDID

-231 TTNFTTI
+231 TTNFSTI

-251 PSYSRI
+251 PSYSSI
-257 MHVDEPA
+257 IHVDEPA
-264 SIFSVEQGQ
+264 SIFPVEHGQ
-273 TKILGAR
+273 TQILGAR
-280 VALDNLNSPH
+280 VVLDNLNSPH
-290 DHSPVIS
+290 DYSPIVS

-306 DITSDWEINAGS
+306 DITPDWEINAGS
-318 SLSLDLSINLENS
+318 SLSMDLSINLENS

-338 EIRIHH
+338 EIGIHH
-344 LSTETLEE
+344 LSTEILED
-352 WGLDLETQTISL
+352 WGLDLESQTISL

-390 PIDSLSETFSQFLGG
+390 PIDLLSETFSQFLGA
-405 ELVFQTPSFSTSNNT
+405 EIVFQTPSFSTSNNT

-425 QHRQGETCGEE
+425 QHRQGDTCSEE

-479 DGDLSTMDFSQI
+479 DGDLSTIDFSQI
-491 YDEDIATIM
+491 SDEDIATIM
-500 SFLSLEFEVNSD
+500 SFLSLEFEVDSD

-535 WLDSSGKTP
+535 WLDSSRKTP
-544 DVLVFTSNNRD
+544 DVLVFTSNHGD

-566 RPFDWRHSICRISDP
+566 RPFDWRHSICRMSDP

-592 PTQKTC
+592 PAQKTC
-598 ISFLVEMDVSKV
+598 ISFLIDMDVSKV

-670 SEIESTIDFGAGDP
+670 SEIESTIDFGVGDP
-684 IDFEVSNEGL
+684 VDFEVSNEGL

-714 INLDSQDLGL
+714 INFGSQDFG
-724 DGFSLSADFS
+724 LSADFS

-743 EVTLGEDP
+743 GVSLGDDP
-751 IIGDEEPIRLATR
+751 FIGDEEPIRLATR

-775 QDEIIVGV
+775 QDEIIVGA

-790 IPTIAISS
+790 IPTMAITS
-798 ILPSPLLTES
+798 ILPSPMLTES

-814 SNIKQRVTPLM
+814 SNTKQTVTPLM
-825 EDTNFGTI
+825 EHTNFGTI
-833 KSSALIEILLPE
+833 KSSAFIEILLPE

-856 GLAQISDSG
+856 GLAEISDSG
-865 DRQVLTY
+865 DRQLLTY

-877 LSAATWYE
+877 LSAVTWYE

-895 YSVEISWPFIIGELA
+895 YSVELSWVFIIGELA
-910 PYIFFIIVSLVVLVS
+910 PYIFFIIVSLGILVS
-925 RKRRKNR
+925 RKRRKKR
-932 EKKQAQIISSN
+932 EKEQAQIISSI
-943 EEKNAKME
+943 EEKSAEME

-958 GRLPENTTLVDE
+958 GRLPEKTTLVDE
-970 TFYNQNDSE
+970 TFFDQTDSE
-979 DSKITDY
+979 DS

>member
-15 PLANAAPPPGDPE
+15 PLANAAPPPGDSE

-39 GNGICDDYDS
+39 ANGICDDYAS

-58 WIEGHVAISMEGASA
+58 WVEGHVAISMEGASA
-73 MEMSIEL
+73 IEMSIEL
-80 AIHELPRE
+80 AIHELSRV

-93 DLDLQGDSDPSDGI
+93 GLDLQGDSDPSDGI
-107 PADFIRNYRDYSR
+107 PADFIRNYRYYSQ

-127 RLIQKIEDIIQRI
+127 RLIQKIEDVIQQI

-149 SGPVQTIPGIN
+149 SGPIQTIPDIN

-172 PNIDSVDEENGLE
+172 PNIDSIDEENGLE
-185 NDPFSPPICVQSV
+185 NDPFNPPICVQSV
-198 LTLDVSPTNI
+198 LTLDVSPTNL
-208 GINPETGDID
+208 GMNPETGDID

-251 PSYSRI
+251 PSYSSI
-257 MHVDEPA
+257 IHVDEPA
-264 SIFSVEQGQ
+264 SIFPVEHGQ
-273 TKILGAR
+273 RQILGAR
-280 VALDNLNSPH
+280 VVLDNLNSQH
-290 DHSPVIS
+290 DYSPIVS

-306 DITSDWEINAGS
+306 DITPDWEINAGS
-318 SLSLDLSINLENS
+318 SLSMDLSINLENS
-331 MDSHVDM
+331 MDSYVDM
-338 EIRIHH
+338 EIGIHH
-344 LSTETLEE
+344 LSTEILED
-352 WGLDLETQTISL
+352 WGLDLESQTISL

-390 PIDSLSETFSQFLGG
+390 PIDLLSETLSQFLGA
-405 ELVFQTPSFSTSNNT
+405 EVVFQTPSFSTSNNT

-425 QHRQGETCGEE
+425 QHRQGDTCSEE

-461 ISSEIQ
+461 ISSKIQ

-479 DGDLSTMDFSQI
+479 DGDLSTIDFSQI
-491 YDEDIATIM
+491 SDEDIATII
-500 SFLSLEFEVNSD
+500 SFLSLEFEVDSD

-535 WLDSSGKTP
+535 WLDSSRKIP
-544 DVLVFTSNNRD
+544 DVLVFTSNHGD

-566 RPFDWRHSICRISDP
+566 RPFDWRHSICRMSDP

-592 PTQKTC
+592 PDQKTC
-598 ISFLVEMDVSKV
+598 ISFLVDMDVSKV

-670 SEIESTIDFGAGDP
+670 SEIESTIDFGVGDP
-684 IDFEVSNEGL
+684 VDFEVSNEGL

-704 YEEMMNEFGN
+704 YEEMMKEFGS
-714 INLDSQDLGL
+714 INFGSQDFGL
-724 DGFSLSADFS
+724 SGDFS

-743 EVTLGEDP
+743 EVSLGDDP
-751 IIGDEEPIRLATR
+751 FIGDEEPIRLATR

-775 QDEIIVGV
+775 QDEIIVGA

-790 IPTIAISS
+790 IPIMAITS
-798 ILPSPLLTES
+798 ILPSPMLTES

-814 SNIKQRVTPLM
+814 SNTKQTVTPLM
-825 EDTNFGTI
+825 EHTNFGTI
-833 KSSALIEILLPE
+833 KSSAFIEILLPE

-856 GLAQISDSG
+856 GLAEISDSG
-865 DRQVLTY
+865 DRQLLTY

-877 LSAATWYE
+877 LSAVTWYE

-895 YSVEISWPFIIGELA
+895 YSVELSWVFIIGELA
-910 PYIFFIIVSLVVLVS
+910 PYIFFIIASLGILVS
-925 RKRRKNR
+925 RKRRKKR
-932 EKKQAQIISSN
+932 EKKQAQIISSI
-943 EEKNAKME
+943 EEKSVEME

-958 GRLPENTTLVDE
+958 GRLPEKTTLVNE
-970 TFYNQNDSE
+970 TFFDQTDSE
-979 DSKITDY
+979 DS

>member
-15 PLANAAPPPGDPE
+15 PLANAAPPPGDSE

-39 GNGICDDYDS
+39 GNGICDDYSS
-49 SLDSTLSDE
+49 SLDSTLIDE

-73 MEMSIEL
+73 IEMSIEL
-80 AIHELPRE
+80 AVHELSRE

-107 PADFIRNYRDYSR
+107 PADFIRNYRDYSQ
-120 NGSSVED
+120 NGLSVED
-127 RLIQKIEDIIQRI
+127 RLIQKIEDVIQQI

-149 SGPVQTIPGIN
+149 SGPIQTISAIN
-160 FFGRDPSSCTFN
+160 FFGREPSSCTFN
-172 PNIDSVDEENGLE
+172 PNIDSIDEENGLE
-185 NDPFSPPICVQSV
+185 NDPFNPPICVHSV
-198 LTLDVSPTNI
+198 LTLDVIPTNI
-208 GINPETGDID
+208 GMNSETGDID

-238 ATSGHYIEYVMVP
+238 APSGHYIEYVMVP
-251 PSYSRI
+251 PSYSSI
-257 MHVDEPA
+257 IHVDEPA
-264 SIFSVEQGQ
+264 SVFSAEQGQ
-273 TKILGAR
+273 AQILGAR
-280 VALDNLNSPH
+280 IALDNLNSPH
-290 DHSPVIS
+290 DYSPIIS

-306 DITSDWEINAGS
+306 DITPDWEINAGS
-318 SLSLDLSINLENS
+318 SLSLDLSINLENPL
-331 MDSHVDM
+331 DSHVDM
-338 EIRIHH
+338 EIGIHH
-344 LSTETLEE
+344 LSTETLED

-390 PIDSLSETFSQFLGG
+390 PIDLLSETFSQFLGA
-405 ELVFQTPSFSTSNNT
+405 EIVFQTPSFSTSNNT

-425 QHRQGETCGEE
+425 QHRQVETCGEE
-436 LSYRYCLGPVGAM
+436 LSYRYCLGPVGTM

-479 DGDLSTMDFSQI
+479 DGDLSTIDFSQI
-491 YDEDIATIM
+491 SDEDIATIM
-500 SFLSLEFEVNSD
+500 SFLSLEFEVDSD
-512 FLQDLIPIDF
+512 FFQDLIPIDF

-544 DVLVFTSNNRD
+544 DVLVFTSNHGD
-555 TKTTSIEIEGS
+555 TKTKSIEIEGS

-624 STVILEIYRLGLD
+624 STIILEIYRLGLD

-670 SEIESTIDFGAGDP
+670 SEIESAIDFGVGDP
-684 IDFEVSNEGL
+684 VDFEVSNEGL

-704 YEEMMNEFGN
+704 YEEMMNEFGS
-714 INLDSQDLGL
+714 INLGSQD
-724 DGFSLSADFS
+724 FALSADFS

-743 EVTLGEDP
+743 EVSLGDDP
-751 IIGDEEPIRLATR
+751 FIGDEEPIRLATR

-775 QDEIIVGV
+775 QDEIIVGA

-790 IPTIAISS
+790 MPTMAITS

-814 SNIKQRVTPLM
+814 SNIRQRVTPLM
-825 EDTNFGTI
+825 EHTNFGTI
-833 KSSALIEILLPE
+833 KSSAFIEILLPE

-856 GLAQISDSG
+856 GLAEISDSG
-865 DRQVLTY
+865 DRQLLTY
-872 TMPTC
+872 IMPTC
-877 LSAATWYE
+877 LSAVTWYE
-885 CSRSNSDIVT
+885 CSSSNSDIVT
-895 YSVEISWPFIIGELA
+895 FSVELSWTFIIGELA
-910 PYIFFIIVSLVVLVS
+910 PYIFFIIISLGILVS

-943 EEKNAKME
+943 EEKSAEME
-951 KIMDIEF
+951 KIMEIEF
-958 GRLPENTTLVDE
+958 GRLPEKTTLVDE
-970 TFYNQNDSE
+970 TFFDQTDSE
-979 DSKITDY
+979 DP

>member
-1 MRTCIALVIILLFA
+1 MRTCIALVIILIFA
-15 PLANAAPPPGDPE
+15 PLANAAPPPGDSE

-39 GNGICDDYDS
+39 GNGICDDYSS
-49 SLDSTLSDE
+49 SLDSTLIDE

-73 MEMSIEL
+73 IEMSIEL
-80 AIHELPRE
+80 AVHELSRE

-107 PADFIRNYRDYSR
+107 PADFIRNYRDYSQ

-127 RLIQKIEDIIQRI
+127 RLIQKIEDVIQQI

-149 SGPVQTIPGIN
+149 SGPIQTISGIN
-160 FFGRDPSSCTFN
+160 FFGREPSSCTFN
-172 PNIDSVDEENGLE
+172 PNIDSIDEENGLE
-185 NDPFSPPICVQSV
+185 NDPFNPPICVHSV
-198 LTLDVSPTNI
+198 LTLDVIPTNI
-208 GINPETGDID
+208 GMNSETGDID

-238 ATSGHYIEYVMVP
+238 APSGHYIEYVMVP
-251 PSYSRI
+251 PSYSSI
-257 MHVDEPA
+257 IHVDEPA
-264 SIFSVEQGQ
+264 SVFSVEQGQ
-273 TKILGAR
+273 TQILGAR
-280 VALDNLNSPH
+280 IALDNLNSPH
-290 DHSPVIS
+290 DYSPIIS

-306 DITSDWEINAGS
+306 DITPDWEINAGS
-318 SLSLDLSINLENS
+318 SLSLDLSINLENPL
-331 MDSHVDM
+331 DSHVDM
-338 EIRIHH
+338 EIGIHH
-344 LSTETLEE
+344 LSTETLED

-390 PIDSLSETFSQFLGG
+390 PIDLLSETFSQFLGA
-405 ELVFQTPSFSTSNNT
+405 EIVFQTPSFSTSNNT

-425 QHRQGETCGEE
+425 QHRQVETCGEE
-436 LSYRYCLGPVGAM
+436 LSYRYCLGPVGTM

-479 DGDLSTMDFSQI
+479 DGDLSTIDFSQI
-491 YDEDIATIM
+491 SDDDIATIM
-500 SFLSLEFEVNSD
+500 SFLSLEFEVDSD
-512 FLQDLIPIDF
+512 FFQDLIPIDF

-544 DVLVFTSNNRD
+544 DVLVFTSNHGD
-555 TKTTSIEIEGS
+555 TKTKSIEIEGS

-624 STVILEIYRLGLD
+624 STIILEIYRLGLD

-670 SEIESTIDFGAGDP
+670 SEIESTIDFGVGDP
-684 IDFEVSNEGL
+684 VDFEVSNEGL

-704 YEEMMNEFGN
+704 YEEMMNEFGS
-714 INLDSQDLGL
+714 INLGSQD
-724 DGFSLSADFS
+724 FALSADFS

-743 EVTLGEDP
+743 EVSLGDDP
-751 IIGDEEPIRLATR
+751 FIGDEEPIRLATR

-775 QDEIIVGV
+775 QDEIIVGA

-790 IPTIAISS
+790 IPTMAITS

-814 SNIKQRVTPLM
+814 SNIRQRVTPLM
-825 EDTNFGTI
+825 EHTNFGTI
-833 KSSALIEILLPE
+833 KSSAFIEILLPE

-856 GLAQISDSG
+856 GLAEISDSG
-865 DRQVLTY
+865 DRQLLTY
-872 TMPTC
+872 IMPTC
-877 LSAATWYE
+877 LSAVTWYD
-885 CSRSNSDIVT
+885 CSSSNSDIVT
-895 YSVEISWPFIIGELA
+895 FSVELSWAFIIGELA
-910 PYIFFIIVSLVVLVS
+910 PYIFFIIISLGILVS

-943 EEKNAKME
+943 EEKSAEME
-951 KIMDIEF
+951 KIMEIEF
-958 GRLPENTTLVDE
+958 GRLPEKTTLVDE
-970 TFYNQNDSE
+970 TFFDQTDSE
-979 DSKITDY
+979 DP

>member
-15 PLANAAPPPGDPE
+15 PLANAAPPPGDSE

-39 GNGICDDYDS
+39 GNGICDDYSS
-49 SLDSTLSDE
+49 SLDSTLIDE

-73 MEMSIEL
+73 IEMSIEL
-80 AIHELPRE
+80 AVHELSRE

-107 PADFIRNYRDYSR
+107 PADFIRNYRDYSQ
-120 NGSSVED
+120 NGPSVED
-127 RLIQKIEDIIQRI
+127 RLIQKIEDVIQQI

-149 SGPVQTIPGIN
+149 SGPIQTISEIN
-160 FFGRDPSSCTFN
+160 FFGREPSSCTFN
-172 PNIDSVDEENGLE
+172 PNIDSIDEENGLE
-185 NDPFSPPICVQSV
+185 NDPFNPPICVHSA
-198 LTLDVSPTNI
+198 LTLDVIPTNI
-208 GINPETGDID
+208 GMNSETGDID

-238 ATSGHYIEYVMVP
+238 APSGHYIEYVMVP
-251 PSYSRI
+251 PSYSSI
-257 MHVDEPA
+257 IHVDEPA
-264 SIFSVEQGQ
+264 SVFSVEQGQ
-273 TKILGAR
+273 TQILGAR
-280 VALDNLNSPH
+280 IALDNLNSPH
-290 DHSPVIS
+290 DYSPIIS

-306 DITSDWEINAGS
+306 DITPDWEINAGS
-318 SLSLDLSINLENS
+318 SLSLDLSINLENPL
-331 MDSHVDM
+331 DSHVDM
-338 EIRIHH
+338 EIGIHH
-344 LSTETLEE
+344 LSTETLED

-390 PIDSLSETFSQFLGG
+390 PIDLLSETFSQFLGA
-405 ELVFQTPSFSTSNNT
+405 EIVFQTPSFSTSNNT

-425 QHRQGETCGEE
+425 QHRQVETCGEE
-436 LSYRYCLGPVGAM
+436 LSYRYCLGPVGTM

-479 DGDLSTMDFSQI
+479 DRDLSTIDFSQI
-491 YDEDIATIM
+491 SDDDIATIM
-500 SFLSLEFEVNSD
+500 SFLSLEFEVDSD
-512 FLQDLIPIDF
+512 FFQDLIPIDF

-544 DVLVFTSNNRD
+544 DVLVFTSNHGD
-555 TKTTSIEIEGS
+555 TKTKSIEIEGS

-624 STVILEIYRLGLD
+624 STIILEIYRLGLD

-670 SEIESTIDFGAGDP
+670 SEIESTIDFGVGDP
-684 IDFEVSNEGL
+684 VDFEVSNEGL

-704 YEEMMNEFGN
+704 YEEMMNEFGS
-714 INLDSQDLGL
+714 INLGSQD
-724 DGFSLSADFS
+724 FALSADFS

-743 EVTLGEDP
+743 EVSLGDDP
-751 IIGDEEPIRLATR
+751 FIGDEEPIRLATR

-775 QDEIIVGV
+775 QDEIIVGA

-790 IPTIAISS
+790 MPTMAITS

-814 SNIKQRVTPLM
+814 SNIRQRVTPLM
-825 EDTNFGTI
+825 EHTNFGTI
-833 KSSALIEILLPE
+833 KSSAFIEILLPE

-856 GLAQISDSG
+856 GLAEISDSG
-865 DRQVLTY
+865 DRQLLTY
-872 TMPTC
+872 IMPTC
-877 LSAATWYE
+877 LSAVTWYD
-885 CSRSNSDIVT
+885 CSSSNSDIVT
-895 YSVEISWPFIIGELA
+895 FSVELSWAFIIGELA
-910 PYIFFIIVSLVVLVS
+910 PYIFFIIISLGILVS
-925 RKRRKNR
+925 RKRRKNI

-943 EEKNAKME
+943 EEKSAEME
-951 KIMDIEF
+951 KIMEIEF
-958 GRLPENTTLVDE
+958 GRLPEKTTLVDE
-970 TFYNQNDSE
+970 TFFDQTDSE
-979 DSKITDY
+979 DP

>member
-1 MRTCIALVIILLFA
+1 MRTCIALVIILLVA
-15 PLANAAPPPGDPE
+15 PMANAAPPPGDSE

-39 GNGICDDYDS
+39 GNGICDDYSS

-58 WIEGHVAISMEGASA
+58 WIEGHVAISMEGASE

-80 AIHELPRE
+80 AIHELSRE

-107 PADFIRNYRDYSR
+107 PADFIRNYRDYSQ
-120 NGSSVED
+120 NGSSVEN
-127 RLIQKIEDIIQRI
+127 RLIQKIEDVIQRI

-149 SGPVQTIPGIN
+149 SGPIQTIPGIN

-172 PNIDSVDEENGLE
+172 PNIDSIDEENGLQ
-185 NDPFSPPICVQSV
+185 NDPFNPPICVQSV
-198 LTLDVSPTNI
+198 LTLDVSPTNM
-208 GINPETGDID
+208 GMNPETGDID

-251 PSYSRI
+251 PSYSSI
-257 MHVDEPA
+257 IHVDEPA
-264 SIFSVEQGQ
+264 SIFSVEQDQ
-273 TKILGAR
+273 TQVLGAR
-280 VALDNLNSPH
+280 IALDNLNSPH
-290 DHSPVIS
+290 DYSPIIS

-306 DITSDWEINAGS
+306 DITPDWEINAGS
-318 SLSLDLSINLENS
+318 SLSLDLSINLEDS

-338 EIRIHH
+338 EIGIHH
-344 LSTETLEE
+344 LSTETLED
-352 WGLDLETQTISL
+352 WGLDLETQNISL

-390 PIDSLSETFSQFLGG
+390 PIDLLSETFSQFLGG
-405 ELVFQTPSFSTSNNT
+405 ELVFQPPSFSTSNNT

-479 DGDLSTMDFSQI
+479 DGDLSKIDFSQI
-491 YDEDIATIM
+491 SDEDIATIM
-500 SFLSLEFEVNSD
+500 SFLSLEFEVDSE

-544 DVLVFTSNNRD
+544 DVLVFTSNHRD

-592 PTQKTC
+592 PAQKTC

-610 SVHELSGS
+610 SVHELSGL

-670 SEIESTIDFGAGDP
+670 TEIESTIDFGVGDP
-684 IDFEVSNEGL
+684 VDFEVSNEGL

-704 YEEMMNEFGN
+704 YEEMMNEFGD
-714 INLDSQDLGL
+714 INLGSQDFG
-724 DGFSLSADFS
+724 LSADFS

-743 EVTLGEDP
+743 EVSLGDDP
-751 IIGDEEPIRLATR
+751 FIGDEEPIRLATR

-790 IPTIAISS
+790 IPTMAITS

-814 SNIKQRVTPLM
+814 SNIKHRVTPLM
-825 EDTNFGTI
+825 EHTNFGTI
-833 KSSALIEILLPE
+833 KSSAFIEILLPE

-856 GLAQISDSG
+856 GLAEISDSG
-865 DRQVLTY
+865 DRQLLTY

-877 LSAATWYE
+877 LSAVTWYE
-885 CSRSNSDIVT
+885 CSSSNSDIVT
-895 YSVEISWPFIIGELA
+895 YSVELSWAFIIGELA
-910 PYIFFIIVSLVVLVS
+910 PYIFFIIVSLGILVS

-943 EEKNAKME
+943 EEKNAEME

-958 GRLPENTTLVDE
+958 GMLPENTTLVDE
-970 TFYNQNDSE
+970 TFFDQTDSE
-979 DSKITDY
+979 ES

>member
-15 PLANAAPPPGDPE
+15 PLANAAPPPGDSE

-39 GNGICDDYDS
+39 GNGICDDYSS
-49 SLDSTLSDE
+49 SLDSTLIDE

-73 MEMSIEL
+73 IEMSIEL
-80 AIHELPRE
+80 AVHELSRE

-107 PADFIRNYRDYSR
+107 PADFIRNYRDYSQ
-120 NGSSVED
+120 NGPSVED
-127 RLIQKIEDIIQRI
+127 RLIQKIEDVIQQI

-149 SGPVQTIPGIN
+149 SGPIQTISEIN
-160 FFGRDPSSCTFN
+160 FFGREPSSCTFN
-172 PNIDSVDEENGLE
+172 PNIDSIDEENGLE
-185 NDPFSPPICVQSV
+185 NDPFNPPICVHSV
-198 LTLDVSPTNI
+198 LTLDVIPTNI
-208 GINPETGDID
+208 GMNSETGDID

-238 ATSGHYIEYVMVP
+238 APSGHYIEYVMVP
-251 PSYSRI
+251 PSYSSI
-257 MHVDEPA
+257 IHVDEPA
-264 SIFSVEQGQ
+264 SVFSVEQGQ
-273 TKILGAR
+273 TQILGAR
-280 VALDNLNSPH
+280 IALDNLNSPH
-290 DHSPVIS
+290 DYSPIIS

-306 DITSDWEINAGS
+306 DITPDWEINAGS
-318 SLSLDLSINLENS
+318 SLSLDLSINLENPL
-331 MDSHVDM
+331 DSHVDM
-338 EIRIHH
+338 EIGIHH
-344 LSTETLEE
+344 LSTETLED

-390 PIDSLSETFSQFLGG
+390 PIDLLSETFSQFLGA
-405 ELVFQTPSFSTSNNT
+405 EIVFQTPSFSTSNNT

-425 QHRQGETCGEE
+425 QHRQVETCGEE
-436 LSYRYCLGPVGAM
+436 LSYRYCLGPVGTM

-479 DGDLSTMDFSQI
+479 DGDLSTIDFSQI
-491 YDEDIATIM
+491 SDDDIATIM
-500 SFLSLEFEVNSD
+500 SFLSLEFEVDSD
-512 FLQDLIPIDF
+512 FFQDLIPIDF

-544 DVLVFTSNNRD
+544 DVLVFTSNHGD
-555 TKTTSIEIEGS
+555 TKTKSIEIEGS

-624 STVILEIYRLGLD
+624 STIILEIYRLGLD

-670 SEIESTIDFGAGDP
+670 SEIESTIDFGVGDP
-684 IDFEVSNEGL
+684 VDFEVSNEGL

-704 YEEMMNEFGN
+704 YEEMMNEFGS
-714 INLDSQDLGL
+714 INLGSQD
-724 DGFSLSADFS
+724 FALSADFS

-743 EVTLGEDP
+743 EVSLGDDP
-751 IIGDEEPIRLATR
+751 FIGDEEPIRLATR

-775 QDEIIVGV
+775 QDEIIVGA

-790 IPTIAISS
+790 MPTMAITS

-814 SNIKQRVTPLM
+814 SNIRQRVTPLM
-825 EDTNFGTI
+825 EHTNFGTI
-833 KSSALIEILLPE
+833 KSSAFIEILLPE

-856 GLAQISDSG
+856 GLAEISDSG
-865 DRQVLTY
+865 DRQLLTY
-872 TMPTC
+872 IMPTC
-877 LSAATWYE
+877 LSAVTWYE
-885 CSRSNSDIVT
+885 CSSSNSDIVT
-895 YSVEISWPFIIGELA
+895 FSVELSWTFIIGELA
-910 PYIFFIIVSLVVLVS
+910 PYIFFIIISLGILVS

-943 EEKNAKME
+943 EEKSAEME
-951 KIMDIEF
+951 KIMEIEF
-958 GRLPENTTLVDE
+958 GRLPEKTTLVDE
-970 TFYNQNDSE
+970 TFFDQTDSE
-979 DSKITDY
+979 DP

>member
-1 MRTCIALVIILLFA
+1 MRTCIALVFILLFA
-15 PLANAAPPPGDPE
+15 PLANAAPPPGDSE

-39 GNGICDDYDS
+39 ANGICDDYAS
-49 SLDSTLSDE
+49 SLDSTLTDE

-73 MEMSIEL
+73 IEMSIEL
-80 AIHELPRE
+80 AIHELSRV

-93 DLDLQGDSDPSDGI
+93 GLDLQGDSDPSDGI
-107 PADFIRNYRDYSR
+107 PADFIRNYRYYSQ

-127 RLIQKIEDIIQRI
+127 RLIQKIEDVIQQI

-149 SGPVQTIPGIN
+149 SGPIQTIPDIN

-172 PNIDSVDEENGLE
+172 PNIDSIDEENGLE
-185 NDPFSPPICVQSV
+185 NDPFNPPICVQSV
-198 LTLDVSPTNI
+198 LTLDVSPTNL
-208 GINPETGDID
+208 GMNPETGDID

-231 TTNFTTI
+231 TTNFSTI

-251 PSYSRI
+251 PSYSSI
-257 MHVDEPA
+257 IHVDEPA
-264 SIFSVEQGQ
+264 SIFPVEHGQ
-273 TKILGAR
+273 TQILGAR
-280 VALDNLNSPH
+280 VVLDNLNSPH
-290 DHSPVIS
+290 DYSPIVS

-306 DITSDWEINAGS
+306 DITPDWEINAGS
-318 SLSLDLSINLENS
+318 SLSMDLSINLENS

-338 EIRIHH
+338 EIGIHH
-344 LSTETLEE
+344 LSTEILED
-352 WGLDLETQTISL
+352 WGLDLESQTISL

-390 PIDSLSETFSQFLGG
+390 PIDLLSETFSQFLGA
-405 ELVFQTPSFSTSNNT
+405 EIVFQTPSFSTSNNT

-425 QHRQGETCGEE
+425 QHRQGDTCSEE

-479 DGDLSTMDFSQI
+479 DGDLSTIDFSQI
-491 YDEDIATIM
+491 SDEDIATIM
-500 SFLSLEFEVNSD
+500 SFLSLEFEVDSD

-535 WLDSSGKTP
+535 WLDSSRKTP
-544 DVLVFTSNNRD
+544 DVLVFTSNHGD

-566 RPFDWRHSICRISDP
+566 RPFDWRHSICRMSDP

-592 PTQKTC
+592 PAQKTC
-598 ISFLVEMDVSKV
+598 ISFMIDMDVSKV

-670 SEIESTIDFGAGDP
+670 SEIESTIDFGVGDP
-684 IDFEVSNEGL
+684 VDFEVSNEGL

-714 INLDSQDLGL
+714 INFGSQDFG
-724 DGFSLSADFS
+724 LSADFS

-743 EVTLGEDP
+743 GVSLGDDP
-751 IIGDEEPIRLATR
+751 FIGDEEPIRLATR

-775 QDEIIVGV
+775 QDEIIVGA

-790 IPTIAISS
+790 IPTMAITS
-798 ILPSPLLTES
+798 ILPSPMLTES

-814 SNIKQRVTPLM
+814 SNTKQTVTPLM
-825 EDTNFGTI
+825 EHTNFGTI
-833 KSSALIEILLPE
+833 KSSAFIEILLPE

-856 GLAQISDSG
+856 GLAEISDSG
-865 DRQVLTY
+865 DRQLLTY

-877 LSAATWYE
+877 LSAVTWYE

-895 YSVEISWPFIIGELA
+895 YSVELSWVFIIGELA
-910 PYIFFIIVSLVVLVS
+910 PYIFFIIVSLGILVS
-925 RKRRKNR
+925 RKRRKKR
-932 EKKQAQIISSN
+932 EKEQAQIISSI
-943 EEKNAKME
+943 EEKSAEME

-958 GRLPENTTLVDE
+958 GRLPEKTTLVDE
-970 TFYNQNDSE
+970 TFFDQTDSE
-979 DSKITDY
+979 DS